1 MMDCLCPAPRALAC
15 RVVLLDE
22 RDLLHEMQDNSTGQ
36 ALLDVVFRHLDLLE
50 TAYFGLRYVDQD
62 NQTHWLDAGRKLR
75 RQLRGSDSHTFYFG
89 VKFYAADPCKLLEE
103 ITRYQLFLQL
113 KQDVLRGRL
122 PVGFDLAAELA
133 AYVLQSELGD
143 YDPRRHGPGYV
154 SEFRLLAH
162 QTPELEARAVE
173 IHRTLTGISPAQA
186 ELSYLDKVK
195 WLDMYGVDL
204 HPVLGEDSVEY
215 FLGLA
220 PSGLLLLRGKHTV
233 ANYYWPRVS
242 KLYYRG
248 RYFMLRVAD
257 KNNET
262 LTYGFESPTRAA
274 CRHLWRCC
282 SDHHAFFRLQQTSPA
297 SADMFA
303 LGSRLRNSGKVSR
316 PRPPP
321 AFTRTPSRR
330 ISRPP
335 SAYSSLLDVPKLE
348 DLRIKDCPPEV
359 KQPTSVNRPNSISGE
374 GLVYEAGCAAG
385 GGGGSPR
392 STRSAPARR
401 GLYAASPSAT
411 RPPPAPRHRSASVD
425 SQSSNDSRSN
435 RKHRHRSRRQQSDA
449 ESELSRGSGRSGR
462 SGRRHRRHRSRHKLD
477 SGSERDD
484 SQPDTKEYELVDSE
498 SQWKEVLRQT
508 TAGSGVQVASVRR
521 SQMEP
526 ETGTH
531 RSSHRPRRHRKHR
544 SRSGSPNEKK
554 WLPTELKQHLEFSL
568 VDTAGMTEEQLKEI
582 PYTVVQT
589 SHARQTKLRT
599 SSKHRQGEHGSLS
612 RREKNSG
619 SLVKSNQDIHNQGS
633 LRSSS
638 STLSTHKNNDKHG
651 RRAYSGYEEQLLRS
665 GEDFLHNGYKGP
677 PTPVSSNNN
686 PYSPVTNSNSNSSS
700 GELISGSARVSH
712 EHTDSGLGAD
722 QDYAYSSERSS
733 DSAKCGAGGSG
744 GTVPVSRQWTL
755 GTGAGCAGYAGRAGA
770 GAGAGLAR
778 RPPAAPRTRM
788 SASGSQRSLL
798 SVASDSAT
806 SRRARDL
813 TQRYPHPADSGFSLF
828 RHASNN
834 NIMVGESGSLA
845 RRYARPSRESRD
857 GRDCNANVPRTHARL
872 AHHAHAH
879 HAHHAHVR
887 HDNTLDIILKP
898 LIESTQLQST

>member
-1 MMDCLCPAPRALAC
+1 MMDCLCPAPRTLAC

-22 RDLLHEMQDNSTGQ
+22 RELLHEIQDNNTGQ

-62 NQTHWLDAGRKLR
+62 NQTHWLDAGKRLR
-75 RQLRGSDSHTFYFG
+75 RQLRGSDPHTFYFG

-122 PVGFDLAAELA
+122 PVNFDLAAELA
-133 AYVLQSELGD
+133 ACVLQSELGD
-143 YDPRRHGPGYV
+143 YDPRRHGHNYV

-162 QTPELEARAVE
+162 QTPELEARAAE

-242 KLYYRG
+242 KLYYKG

-257 KNNET
+257 KNNDT
-262 LTYGFESPTRAA
+262 STYGFESPTRSA

-282 SDHHAFFRLQQTSPA
+282 SDHHTFFRMQQTSPA
-297 SADMFA
+297 SAEIFA
-303 LGSRLRNSGKVSR
+303 LGTRLRNSGRGTR

-321 AFTRTPSRR
+321 TFTRTPSRR

-335 SAYSSLLDVPKLE
+335 HASHASLNDVPKLE
-348 DLRIKDCPPEV
+348 DLRIKDCPPEI
-359 KQPTSVNRPNSISGE
+359 KQPTSVHRPNSFRMSGE
-374 GLVYEAGCAAG
+374 VVPGCEPPTV
-385 GGGGSPR
+385 GGSPR
-392 STRSAPARR
+392 STRSAPTRR
-401 GLYAASPSAT
+401 GLYSASPTAT

-435 RKHRHRSRRQQSDA
+435 RKHKHRSRRQQSDA

-462 SGRRHRRHRSRHKLD
+462 RHRRHRSRHKHE

-484 SQPDTKEYELVDSE
+484 SQPDAKEYELVESE

-508 TAGSGVQVASVRR
+508 TVGSGVQVANVRR

-531 RSSHRPRRHRKHR
+531 RSSHRHRRHRKHR
-544 SRSGSPNEKK
+544 SRSGSPNDKK
-554 WLPTELKQHLEFSL
+554 WLPSELKQHLEFSL
-568 VDTAGMTEEQLKEI
+568 VDTTGMTEEQLKEI

-599 SSKHRQGEHGSLS
+599 SSKHRQTEHGSLA
-612 RREKNSG
+612 RREKISSSHG
-619 SLVKSNQDIHNQGS
+619 KSSHDNHNQGS

-638 STLSTHKNNDKHG
+638 STLSTHRTGHEKHG
-651 RRAYSGYEEQLLRS
+651 RRVYPSYDETVGRAGD
-665 GEDFLHNGYKGP
+665 DFLTNNGYKGNV
-677 PTPVSSNNN
+677 TPISNNNN

-733 DSAKCGAGGSG
+733 DSAKCGAGGS
-744 GTVPVSRQWTL
+744 SRT
-755 GTGAGCAGYAGRAGA
+755 
-770 GAGAGLAR
+770 
-778 RPPAAPRTRM
+778 AP
-788 SASGSQRSLL
+788 
-798 SVASDSAT
+798 
-806 SRRARDL
+806 
-813 TQRYPHPADSGFSLF
+813 

-834 NIMVGESGSLA
+834 NILVGESGSLA

-857 GRDCNANVPRTHARL
+857 HNANLARTHSRL
-872 AHHAHAH
+872 AHAH
-879 HAHHAHVR
+879 R

-898 LIESTQLQST
+898 LIESTQLQSN

>member
-1 MMDCLCPAPRALAC
+1 MDCLCPAPRTLAC

-22 RDLLHEMQDNSTGQ
+22 RELLHEIQDNSTGQ
-36 ALLDVVFRHLDLLE
+36 ALLDVVFKHLDLLE

-62 NQTHWLDAGRKLR
+62 NQTHWLDSTKRLR
-75 RQLRGSDSHTFYFG
+75 RQLRGSDTHTFYFG
-89 VKFYAADPCKLLEE
+89 IKFYAADPCKLLEE

-122 PVGFDLAAELA
+122 PVSFDLAAELA
-133 AYVLQSELGD
+133 AFVLQSELGD
-143 YDPRRHGPGYV
+143 YDPRRHSPGYV

-162 QTPELEARAVE
+162 QTPELEARAAE

-242 KLYYRG
+242 KLYYKG

-262 LTYGFESPTRAA
+262 STYGFESPTRSA

-282 SDHHAFFRLQQTSPA
+282 SDHHAFFRLQQTAPA
-297 SADMFA
+297 SADIFA
-303 LGSRLRNSGKVSR
+303 MGSRLRNSGRGSR

-321 AFTRTPSRR
+321 SFTRTPSRR
-330 ISRPP
+330 NARPHLLHT
-335 SAYSSLLDVPKLE
+335 SLHDVPKLE

-359 KQPTSVNRPNSISGE
+359 KQPTSVHRPNSISGE
-374 GLVYEAGCAAG
+374 VNGLEPPVGP
-385 GGGGSPR
+385 GGSPR
-392 STRSAPARR
+392 STRSAPTRR
-401 GLYAASPSAT
+401 GLYSASPTTT

-435 RKHRHRSRRQQSDA
+435 RKHKHRSRRQQSDA

-462 SGRRHRRHRSRHKLD
+462 RHRRHRSRHKHE
-477 SGSERDD
+477 SGSEKDD
-484 SQPDTKEYELVDSE
+484 SQPDTKEYELVESE

-508 TAGSGVQVASVRR
+508 NAGTGVQVANVRR

-531 RSSHRPRRHRKHR
+531 RSSHRHRRHRKHR
-544 SRSGSPNEKK
+544 SRSGSPNDKK

-568 VDTAGMTEEQLKEI
+568 VDTTGMTEEQLKEI

-599 SSKHRQGEHGSLS
+599 SSKHRQTEHGSLA
-612 RREKNSG
+612 RRD
-619 SLVKSNQDIHNQGS
+619 KSSSSHKTIHENHHQGS

-638 STLSTHKNNDKHG
+638 STFSTHRTSAERHG
-651 RRAYSGYEEQLLRS
+651 RRIYPTYDESMGRAGD
-665 GEDFLHNGYKGP
+665 DFLTNNGYKGNV
-677 PTPVSSNNN
+677 TPVSNNNN

-733 DSAKCGAGGSG
+733 DSAKCGAGGS
-744 GTVPVSRQWTL
+744 TAPVSRQWCYGAT
-755 GTGAGCAGYAGRAGA
+755 TGGGGGGGCGWGGA
-770 GAGAGLAR
+770 VSR
-778 RPPAAPRTRM
+778 RPPAAPGRARAVVT
-788 SASGSQRSLL
+788 GSQRSLL
-798 SVASDSAT
+798 SVASDSAAT
-806 SRRARDL
+806 RRDRPARRPVPQDA
-813 TQRYPHPADSGFSLF
+813 TFSLF

-834 NIMVGESGSLA
+834 NILVGESGSLA
-845 RRYARPSRESRD
+845 RRYARPSREN
-857 GRDCNANVPRTHARL
+857 RDCNANLARTHSRL
-872 AHHAHAH
+872 AA
-879 HAHHAHVR
+879 R

-898 LIESTQLQST
+898 LIESTQLQSN

>member
-1 MMDCLCPAPRALAC
+1 MMECLCPAPRTLAC

-22 RDLLHEMQDNSTGQ
+22 RELLHEIQDNNTGQ

-122 PVGFDLAAELA
+122 PVSFDLAAELA

-154 SEFRLLAH
+154 SEFRLLSH
-162 QTPELEARAVE
+162 QTPELESRAVE

-282 SDHHAFFRLQQTSPA
+282 SDHHTFFRLQQTSPA
-297 SADMFA
+297 SADMFV
-303 LGSRLRNSGKVSR
+303 LGSRLRNSGKGAR

-321 AFTRTPSRR
+321 TFTRTPSRR

-335 SAYSSLLDVPKLE
+335 SSYSSLLDVPKLE

-374 GLVYEAGCAAG
+374 AAGCEA
-385 GGGGSPR
+385 GGSPR

-401 GLYAASPSAT
+401 GLYSASPTAT

-462 SGRRHRRHRSRHKLD
+462 RHRRHRSRHKHD
-477 SGSERDD
+477 SGSEKDD

-508 TAGSGVQVASVRR
+508 NAGSGVQVASVRR

-526 ETGTH
+526 EIGTH

-554 WLPTELKQHLEFSL
+554 WLPSELKQHLEFSL

-589 SHARQTKLRT
+589 SHARQTKLRN
-599 SSKHRQGEHGSLS
+599 SSKHRQAENGSLS
-612 RREKNSG
+612 RRDKNNTSHI
-619 SLVKSNQDIHNQGS
+619 KSSHDVHNQGS
-633 LRSSS
+633 LRSIS
-638 STLSTHKNNDKHG
+638 STLSTHRNNEKHG
-651 RRAYSGYEEQLLRS
+651 RRPFSGYDEQLARS
-665 GEDFLHNGYKGP
+665 GEDFLNNGYKGP
-677 PTPVSSNNN
+677 ATPVSNNNNN

-733 DSAKCGAGGSG
+733 DSAKCGAGGT
-744 GTVPVSRQWTL
+744 TVPVSRQWMMGVG
-755 GTGAGCAGYAGRAGA
+755 GTGYT
-770 GAGAGLAR
+770 GAGLAR

-806 SRRARDL
+806 SRRPREI
-813 TQRYPHPADSGFSLF
+813 TPRGYPHPADGGFSLF

-834 NIMVGESGSLA
+834 NILVGESGSLA
-845 RRYARPSRESRD
+845 RRYARPSRESREA
-857 GRDCNANVPRTHARL
+857 RDHNANVARTHARL
-872 AHHAHAH
+872 AH

-898 LIESTQLQST
+898 LIESTQ

>member
-1 MMDCLCPAPRALAC
+1 MMDCLCPAPRTLAC

-22 RDLLHEMQDNSTGQ
+22 RELLHEIQDNNTGQ

-62 NQTHWLDAGRKLR
+62 NQTHWLDVGKRLR
-75 RQLRGSDSHTFYFG
+75 RQLRGSDPHTFYFG

-113 KQDVLRGRL
+113 KQDVVRGRL
-122 PVGFDLAAELA
+122 PVNFDLAAELA

-143 YDPRRHGPGYV
+143 FDPRRHGIGYV

-162 QTPELEARAVE
+162 QTPELESRAAE

-242 KLYYRG
+242 KLYYKG

-257 KNNET
+257 KNNDT
-262 LTYGFESPTRAA
+262 STYGFESPTRSA

-282 SDHHAFFRLQQTSPA
+282 SDHHTFFRMQQTSPA
-297 SADMFA
+297 SADIFA
-303 LGSRLRNSGKVSR
+303 LGTRLRTSGRGSR

-330 ISRPP
+330 IGRPP
-335 SAYSSLLDVPKLE
+335 HASHASLNDVPKLE
-348 DLRIKDCPPEV
+348 DLRIKDCPPEM
-359 KQPTSVNRPNSISGE
+359 KQPTSVNRPNSLRITGDVM
-374 GLVYEAGCAAG
+374 GGCDAPTV
-385 GGGGSPR
+385 GGSPR
-392 STRSAPARR
+392 STRSAPTRR
-401 GLYAASPSAT
+401 GLYSASPTAT

-435 RKHRHRSRRQQSDA
+435 RKHKHRSRKQQSDA

-462 SGRRHRRHRSRHKLD
+462 RHRRHRSRHKHE

-484 SQPDTKEYELVDSE
+484 SQPDTKEYELVESE
-498 SQWKEVLRQT
+498 SQWKEVLRQST
-508 TAGSGVQVASVRR
+508 VGSGVQVANVRR

-531 RSSHRPRRHRKHR
+531 RSSHRHRRHRKHR

-554 WLPTELKQHLEFSL
+554 WLPNELKQHLEFSL
-568 VDTAGMTEEQLKEI
+568 VDTTGMTEEQLKEI

-599 SSKHRQGEHGSLS
+599 SSKHRQTEHGSLA
-612 RREKNSG
+612 RRD
-619 SLVKSNQDIHNQGS
+619 KSSSSHGKINHDNHIQGS

-638 STLSTHKNNDKHG
+638 STLSTHRTGHEKHG
-651 RRAYSGYEEQLLRS
+651 RRVYPSYDETVGRT
-665 GEDFLHNGYKGP
+665 GDDFLTNNGYKGNV
-677 PTPVSSNNN
+677 TPISNNNN

-733 DSAKCGAGGSG
+733 DSAKCGAGGSSRAA
-744 GTVPVSRQWTL
+744 PVSRQWL
-755 GTGAGCAGYAGRAGA
+755 AGEGSREARGAARVRRGR
-770 GAGAGLAR
+770 AR
-778 RPPAAPRTRM
+778 RPAAPGARV

-806 SRRARDL
+806 ARRPRDL
-813 TQRYPHPADSGFSLF
+813 APRYPHPADGGFSLF

-834 NIMVGESGSLA
+834 NILVGESGSLA
-845 RRYARPSRESRD
+845 RRYARPTRESRD
-857 GRDCNANVPRTHARL
+857 HNANVARTHSRL
-872 AHHAHAH
+872 AHH
-879 HAHHAHVR
+879 R

-898 LIESTQLQST
+898 LIESTQLQSN

>member
-1 MMDCLCPAPRALAC
+1 MMDCLCPAPRTLAC

-22 RDLLHEMQDNSTGQ
+22 RELLHEIQDNNTGQ

-62 NQTHWLDAGRKLR
+62 NQTHWLDAGKRLR
-75 RQLRGSDSHTFYFG
+75 RQLRGSDPHTFYFG

-122 PVGFDLAAELA
+122 PVNFDLAAELA
-133 AYVLQSELGD
+133 ACVLQSELGD
-143 YDPRRHGPGYV
+143 YDPRRHGHNYV

-162 QTPELEARAVE
+162 QTPELEARAAE

-242 KLYYRG
+242 KLYYKG

-257 KNNET
+257 KNNDT
-262 LTYGFESPTRAA
+262 STYGFESPTRSA

-282 SDHHAFFRLQQTSPA
+282 SDHHTFFRMQQTSPA
-297 SADMFA
+297 SAEIFA
-303 LGSRLRNSGKVSR
+303 LGTRLRNSGRGTR

-321 AFTRTPSRR
+321 TFTRTPSRR

-335 SAYSSLLDVPKLE
+335 HASHASLNDVPKLE
-348 DLRIKDCPPEV
+348 DLRIKDCPPEI
-359 KQPTSVNRPNSISGE
+359 KQPTSVHRPNSMSGE
-374 GLVYEAGCAAG
+374 VVPGCEPPTV
-385 GGGGSPR
+385 GGSPR
-392 STRSAPARR
+392 STRSAPTRR
-401 GLYAASPSAT
+401 GLYSASPTAT

-435 RKHRHRSRRQQSDA
+435 RKHKHRSRRQQSDA

-462 SGRRHRRHRSRHKLD
+462 RHRRHRSRHKHE

-484 SQPDTKEYELVDSE
+484 SQPDAKEYELVESE

-508 TAGSGVQVASVRR
+508 TVGSGVQVANVRR

-531 RSSHRPRRHRKHR
+531 RSSHRHRRHRKHR
-544 SRSGSPNEKK
+544 SRSGSPNDKK
-554 WLPTELKQHLEFSL
+554 WLPSELKQHLEFSL
-568 VDTAGMTEEQLKEI
+568 VDTTGMTEEQLKEI

-599 SSKHRQGEHGSLS
+599 SSKHRQTEHGSLA
-612 RREKNSG
+612 RREKISSSHG
-619 SLVKSNQDIHNQGS
+619 KSSHDNHNQGS

-638 STLSTHKNNDKHG
+638 STLSTHRTGHEKHG
-651 RRAYSGYEEQLLRS
+651 RRVYPSYDETVGRAGD
-665 GEDFLHNGYKGP
+665 DFLTNNGYKGNV
-677 PTPVSSNNN
+677 TPISNNNN

-733 DSAKCGAGGSG
+733 DSAKCGAGGSSR
-744 GTVPVSRQWTL
+744 TAPVSRQWAA
-755 GTGAGCAGYAGRAGA
+755 GGDAGGAREARGSGA
-770 GAGAGLAR
+770 GAVTR
-778 RPPAAPRTRM
+778 RPPAAPGRARA
-788 SASGSQRSLL
+788 SVSGSQRSLL

-806 SRRARDL
+806 SRRPRDL
-813 TQRYPHPADSGFSLF
+813 APRGYPHPADGGFSLF

-834 NIMVGESGSLA
+834 NILVGESGSLA

-857 GRDCNANVPRTHARL
+857 HNANLARTHSRL
-872 AHHAHAH
+872 AHAH
-879 HAHHAHVR
+879 R

-898 LIESTQLQST
+898 LIESTQLQSN

>member
-1 MMDCLCPAPRALAC
+1 MMECLCPAPRTLAC

-22 RDLLHEMQDNSTGQ
+22 RELFHEIQDNSAGQ

-62 NQTHWLDAGRKLR
+62 NQTHWLDAGKRLR
-75 RQLRGSDSHTFYFG
+75 RQLHSSDTHTFYFG
-89 VKFYAADPCKLLEE
+89 VKFYATDPCKLLEE

-122 PVGFDLAAELA
+122 PVNFDLAAELA

-154 SEFRLLAH
+154 SEFRFLTH
-162 QTPELEARAVE
+162 QTPELEGRAAD

-233 ANYYWPRVS
+233 ATYYWPRVS
-242 KLYYRG
+242 KLYYKG
-248 RYFMLRVAD
+248 RYFMIRVAD
-257 KNNET
+257 KNNDT
-262 LTYGFESPTRAA
+262 STYGFESPTRAA

-282 SDHHAFFRLQQTSPA
+282 SDHHTFFRLQQSSPA
-297 SADMFA
+297 SADIFT
-303 LGSRLRNSGKVSR
+303 LGSRIRNSSRGSR

-321 AFTRTPSRR
+321 HFTRTPSRR
-330 ISRPP
+330 YVRPHA
-335 SAYSSLLDVPKLE
+335 SYTSLHDVPKLE
-348 DLRIKDCPPEV
+348 DLRIKDCPEV
-359 KQPTSVNRPNSISGE
+359 KQPTSVHRPNSISGE
-374 GLVYEAGCAAG
+374 ANCPPINAA
-385 GGGGSPR
+385 GGSPR

-401 GLYAASPSAT
+401 GLYSASPTAN

-462 SGRRHRRHRSRHKLD
+462 RHRRHRSRHKHD
-477 SGSERDD
+477 SASERDE

-508 TAGSGVQVASVRR
+508 SSGGGVQVASVRR

-526 ETGTH
+526 EIGTH

-544 SRSGSPNEKK
+544 SRSGSPDKK
-554 WLPTELKQHLEFSL
+554 WLPSELKQHLEFSL
-568 VDTAGMTEEQLKEI
+568 VDTTGMTEEQLKEI

-589 SHARQTKLRT
+589 SHARHTKLRT
-599 SSKHRQGEHGSLS
+599 TSKHRQNEPGSLA
-612 RREKNSG
+612 RREKG
-619 SLVKSNQDIHNQGS
+619 SHKSDHDNHNQGS
-633 LRSSS
+633 LRSVS
-638 STLSTHKNNDKHG
+638 STLSAHRTSNEKHG
-651 RRAYSGYEEQLLRS
+651 RRIYPCYDDPANRAGD
-665 GEDFLHNGYKGP
+665 DFLTNNGYKSP
-677 PTPVSSNNN
+677 ITPVNNN
-686 PYSPVTNSNSNSSS
+686 PYSPVTNSISNSSS
-700 GELISGSARVSH
+700 GELIGSARVSH

-733 DSAKCGAGGSG
+733 DSAKCGAGGSLA
-744 GTVPVSRQWTL
+744 PVSRQWV
-755 GTGAGCAGYAGRAGA
+755 GAGVCGGGGCGA
-770 GAGAGLAR
+770 GGGGGAGGVWR
-778 RPPAAPRTRM
+778 RPPAGPPRSRVT
-788 SASGSQRSLL
+788 GSQRSLV
-798 SVASDSAT
+798 SVASDSAAT
-806 SRRARDL
+806 RRPHAHAPPRAHPHHPH
-813 TQRYPHPADSGFSLF
+813 THYPQHGFSLF

-834 NIMVGESGSLA
+834 NIIGESGSLA
-845 RRYARPSRESRD
+845 RRYARPTRERD
-857 GRDCNANVPRTHARL
+857 LNANAPRTHTHAR
-872 AHHAHAH
+872 
-879 HAHHAHVR
+879 R

-898 LIESTQLQST
+898 LIESTQLQSN

>member
-1 MMDCLCPAPRALAC
+1 MMDCLCPAPRTLAC

-22 RDLLHEMQDNSTGQ
+22 RELLHEIQDNNTGQ

-62 NQTHWLDAGRKLR
+62 NQTHWLDAGKRLR
-75 RQLRGSDSHTFYFG
+75 RQLRGSDPHTFYFG

-122 PVGFDLAAELA
+122 PVNFDLAAELA
-133 AYVLQSELGD
+133 ACVLQSELGD
-143 YDPRRHGPGYV
+143 YDPRRHGHNYV

-162 QTPELEARAVE
+162 QTPELEARAAE

-242 KLYYRG
+242 KLYYKG

-257 KNNET
+257 KNNDT
-262 LTYGFESPTRAA
+262 STYGFESPTRSA

-282 SDHHAFFRLQQTSPA
+282 SDHHTFFRMQQTSPA
-297 SADMFA
+297 SAEIFA
-303 LGSRLRNSGKVSR
+303 LGTRLRNSGRGTR

-321 AFTRTPSRR
+321 TFTRTPSRR

-335 SAYSSLLDVPKLE
+335 HASHASLNDVPKLE
-348 DLRIKDCPPEV
+348 DLRIKDCPPEI
-359 KQPTSVNRPNSISGE
+359 KQPTSVHRPNSFRMSGE
-374 GLVYEAGCAAG
+374 VVPGCEPPTV
-385 GGGGSPR
+385 GGSPR
-392 STRSAPARR
+392 STRSAPTRR
-401 GLYAASPSAT
+401 GLYSASPTAT

-435 RKHRHRSRRQQSDA
+435 RKHKHRSRRQQSDA

-462 SGRRHRRHRSRHKLD
+462 RHRRHRSRHKHE

-484 SQPDTKEYELVDSE
+484 SQPDAKEYELVESE

-508 TAGSGVQVASVRR
+508 TVGSGVQVANVRR

-531 RSSHRPRRHRKHR
+531 RSSHRHRRHRKHR
-544 SRSGSPNEKK
+544 SRSGSPNDKK
-554 WLPTELKQHLEFSL
+554 WLPSELKQHLEFSL
-568 VDTAGMTEEQLKEI
+568 VDTTGMTEEQLKEI

-599 SSKHRQGEHGSLS
+599 SSKHRQTEHGSLA
-612 RREKNSG
+612 RREKISSSHG
-619 SLVKSNQDIHNQGS
+619 KSSHDNHNQGS

-638 STLSTHKNNDKHG
+638 STLSTHRTGHEKHG
-651 RRAYSGYEEQLLRS
+651 RRVYPSYDETVGRAGD
-665 GEDFLHNGYKGP
+665 DFLTNNGYKGNV
-677 PTPVSSNNN
+677 TPISNNNN

-733 DSAKCGAGGSG
+733 DSAKCGAGGS
-744 GTVPVSRQWTL
+744 SRT
-755 GTGAGCAGYAGRAGA
+755 A
-770 GAGAGLAR
+770 
-778 RPPAAPRTRM
+778 PAAEQLSGPGEVTPGSAGSSGGACSTPAGGNKPASAEM
-788 SASGSQRSLL
+788 STEL
-798 SVASDSAT
+798 
-806 SRRARDL
+806 
-813 TQRYPHPADSGFSLF
+813 
-828 RHASNN
+828 
-834 NIMVGESGSLA
+834 
-845 RRYARPSRESRD
+845 
-857 GRDCNANVPRTHARL
+857 
-872 AHHAHAH
+872 
-879 HAHHAHVR
+879 
-887 HDNTLDIILKP
+887 
-898 LIESTQLQST
+898 

>member
-1 MMDCLCPAPRALAC
+1 MMDCLCPTPRTLAC

-22 RDLLHEMQDNSTGQ
+22 RELLHEIQDNSTGQ

-62 NQTHWLDAGRKLR
+62 NQTHWLDAGKRLR

-89 VKFYAADPCKLLEE
+89 VKFYASDPCKLLEE

-122 PVGFDLAAELA
+122 PVNFDLAAELA

-143 YDPRRHGPGYV
+143 YDPRRHMPSYV

-162 QTPELEARAVE
+162 QTPELEARAAD

-233 ANYYWPRVS
+233 ATYYWPRVS
-242 KLYYRG
+242 KLYYKG
-248 RYFMLRVAD
+248 RYFMIRVAD
-257 KNNET
+257 KNNDT
-262 LTYGFESPTRAA
+262 STYGFESPTRAA

-282 SDHHAFFRLQQTSPA
+282 SDHHTFFRLQQTSPA
-297 SADMFA
+297 SADIFA
-303 LGSRLRNSGKVSR
+303 LGSRLRNSGRGAR

-330 ISRPP
+330 LARQH
-335 SAYSSLLDVPKLE
+335 AYTSLHDVPKLE
-348 DLRIKDCPPEV
+348 DLRIKDCPPEM
-359 KQPTSVNRPNSISGE
+359 KQPTSVHRPNSIISHRISGE
-374 GLVYEAGCAAG
+374 GPCEPPIGP
-385 GGGGSPR
+385 GGSPR
-392 STRSAPARR
+392 STRSAPTRR
-401 GLYAASPSAT
+401 GLYSASPTAN
-411 RPPPAPRHRSASVD
+411 RPPPVPRHRSASVD

-462 SGRRHRRHRSRHKLD
+462 RHRRHRSRHKHE
-477 SGSERDD
+477 SGSEKDD

-508 TAGSGVQVASVRR
+508 SVGGGVQVANVRR

-531 RSSHRPRRHRKHR
+531 RSSHRPRRHKKHR
-544 SRSGSPNEKK
+544 SRSRSPNEKK
-554 WLPTELKQHLEFSL
+554 WLPSELKQHLEFSL
-568 VDTAGMTEEQLKEI
+568 VDTTGMTEEQLKEI

-589 SHARQTKLRT
+589 SHARHTKLRT
-599 SSKHRQGEHGSLS
+599 SSKHRQNDHGSLS
-612 RREKNSG
+612 RREKST
-619 SLVKSNQDIHNQGS
+619 SSHKSDHDNHNQGS
-633 LRSSS
+633 LRSNSS
-638 STLSTHKNNDKHG
+638 ILSTHRTNEKHG
-651 RRAYSGYEEQLLRS
+651 RRVYPSFDETVGRT
-665 GEDFLHNGYKGP
+665 GDDFLMNNGYKSTV
-677 PTPVSSNNN
+677 TPALHNNN

-733 DSAKCGAGGSG
+733 DSAKCGAGGSQ
-744 GTVPVSRQWTL
+744 VP
-755 GTGAGCAGYAGRAGA
+755 
-770 GAGAGLAR
+770 
-778 RPPAAPRTRM
+778 
-788 SASGSQRSLL
+788 
-798 SVASDSAT
+798 
-806 SRRARDL
+806 
-813 TQRYPHPADSGFSLF
+813 

-845 RRYARPSRESRD
+845 RRYARPTRESRD
-857 GRDCNANVPRTHARL
+857 YNSNVARTHARL
-872 AHHAHAH
+872 HPSHA
-879 HAHHAHVR
+879 R

-898 LIESTQLQST
+898 LIESTQLQSN

>member
-1 MMDCLCPAPRALAC
+1 MMECLCPAPRTLAC

-22 RDLLHEMQDNSTGQ
+22 RELLHEMQDNSTGQ

-62 NQTHWLDAGRKLR
+62 NQTHWLDAGKRLR
-75 RQLRGSDSHTFYFG
+75 RQLRGSDPHTFYFG

-143 YDPRRHGPGYV
+143 YDPRRHAPGYV

-162 QTPELEARAVE
+162 QTPELEARAAD

-242 KLYYRG
+242 KLYYKG

-257 KNNET
+257 KNNEAS
-262 LTYGFESPTRAA
+262 TYGFESPTRAA

-282 SDHHAFFRLQQTSPA
+282 SDHHTFFRLQQSSPA
-297 SADMFA
+297 SADMFS
-303 LGSRLRNSGKVSR
+303 LGTRLRTSGKGAR

-321 AFTRTPSRR
+321 TFTRTPSRR
-330 ISRPP
+330 ISRPHM
-335 SAYSSLLDVPKLE
+335 SYSSLHDLPKLE
-348 DLRIKDCPPEV
+348 DLRIKDCPPEM
-359 KQPTSVNRPNSISGE
+359 KQPTSVHRPNSLRISGDMS
-374 GLVYEAGCAAG
+374 GCEPTVP
-385 GGGGSPR
+385 GGSPR
-392 STRSAPARR
+392 STRSAPTRR
-401 GLYAASPSAT
+401 GLYSASPTAT
-411 RPPPAPRHRSASVD
+411 RPPPVPRHRSASVD

-462 SGRRHRRHRSRHKLD
+462 RHRRHRSRHKHE

-508 TAGSGVQVASVRR
+508 TVGSGVQVASVRR

-599 SSKHRQGEHGSLS
+599 SSKHKQAEHGSLA
-612 RREKNSG
+612 RRDKSSSSHSKSG
-619 SLVKSNQDIHNQGS
+619 HDSHNQGS

-638 STLSTHKNNDKHG
+638 STLSTHRTSSEKHG
-651 RRAYSGYEEQLLRS
+651 RRVYPSYDETMGRS
-665 GEDFLHNGYKGP
+665 GEDFLSNNGYKSSV
-677 PTPVSSNNN
+677 TPVSNNNN

-733 DSAKCGAGGSG
+733 DSAKCGAGGSA
-744 GTVPVSRQWTL
+744 VP
-755 GTGAGCAGYAGRAGA
+755 
-770 GAGAGLAR
+770 
-778 RPPAAPRTRM
+778 
-788 SASGSQRSLL
+788 
-798 SVASDSAT
+798 
-806 SRRARDL
+806 
-813 TQRYPHPADSGFSLF
+813 

-857 GRDCNANVPRTHARL
+857 CNANVARTHARL
-872 AHHAHAH
+872 AHAHAH
-879 HAHHAHVR
+879 HAHLR

-898 LIESTQLQST
+898 LIESTQLQSN

>member
-1 MMDCLCPAPRALAC
+1 MMDCLCPAPRTLAC
-15 RVVLLDE
+15 RVVFLDE
-22 RDLLHEMQDNSTGQ
+22 RELLHEMQDNSTGQ
-36 ALLDVVFRHLDLLE
+36 VLLDVVFRHLDLLE

-62 NQTHWLDAGRKLR
+62 NQTHWLDAGKRLR

-89 VKFYAADPCKLLEE
+89 VKFYATDPCKLLEE

-122 PVGFDLAAELA
+122 PVNFDLAAELA

-154 SEFRLLAH
+154 SEFRFLTH
-162 QTPELEARAVE
+162 QTPELEGRAAD

-233 ANYYWPRVS
+233 ATYYWPRVS
-242 KLYYRG
+242 KVYYKG
-248 RYFMLRVAD
+248 RYFMIRVAD
-257 KNNET
+257 KNNDT
-262 LTYGFESPTRAA
+262 STYGFESPTRAA

-282 SDHHAFFRLQQTSPA
+282 SDHHTFFRLQQSSPA
-297 SADMFA
+297 SADIFTF
-303 LGSRLRNSGKVSR
+303 GSRLRNSSGRGTR

-321 AFTRTPSRR
+321 SFTRTPSRR
-330 ISRPP
+330 YVRPHA
-335 SAYSSLLDVPKLE
+335 SYTSLHDVPKLE
-348 DLRIKDCPPEV
+348 DLRIKDCPQM
-359 KQPTSVNRPNSISGE
+359 KQPTSVHRPNSISGE
-374 GLVYEAGCAAG
+374 ANCEPITTT
-385 GGGGSPR
+385 GGSPR

-401 GLYAASPSAT
+401 GLYSASPTAN
-411 RPPPAPRHRSASVD
+411 RPPPVPRHRSASVD

-462 SGRRHRRHRSRHKLD
+462 RHRRHRSRHKHD
-477 SGSERDD
+477 SASERDEA
-484 SQPDTKEYELVDSE
+484 QPDTKEYELVDSE

-508 TAGSGVQVASVRR
+508 SGTGVQVASVRR

-526 ETGTH
+526 EIGTH

-544 SRSGSPNEKK
+544 SRSGSPDKK
-554 WLPTELKQHLEFSL
+554 WLPNELKQHLEFSL

-589 SHARQTKLRT
+589 SHARHTKLRT
-599 SSKHRQGEHGSLS
+599 TSKHRQNEPGSLS
-612 RREKNSG
+612 RREKG
-619 SLVKSNQDIHNQGS
+619 HKSDHDNHNQGS
-633 LRSSS
+633 LRSVS
-638 STLSTHKNNDKHG
+638 STLSAHRTSNEKHG
-651 RRAYSGYEEQLLRS
+651 RRIYPCYDDPALRA
-665 GEDFLHNGYKGP
+665 GDDFLTNNGYKSSA
-677 PTPVSSNNN
+677 TPVNNN

-700 GELISGSARVSH
+700 GELIGSARVSH

-733 DSAKCGAGGSG
+733 DSAKCGAGGSLA
-744 GTVPVSRQWTL
+744 PVSRQWVGACGVEV
-755 GTGAGCAGYAGRAGA
+755 GTGGGVW
-770 GAGAGLAR
+770 R
-778 RPPAAPRTRM
+778 RPPAGPGRARAAT
-788 SASGSQRSLL
+788 GSQRSLV
-798 SVASDSAT
+798 SVASDSAAT
-806 SRRARDL
+806 RRSHHAHAPPRVH
-813 TQRYPHPADSGFSLF
+813 PHPAHSGFSLF

-834 NIMVGESGSLA
+834 NIVVGDSGSLA
-845 RRYARPSRESRD
+845 RRYARPSRD
-857 GRDCNANVPRTHARL
+857 YNANVPRTHAR
-872 AHHAHAH
+872 HA
-879 HAHHAHVR
+879 R
-887 HDNTLDIILKP
+887 HDTTLDIILKP
-898 LIESTQLQST
+898 LIESTQLQSN

>member
-1 MMDCLCPAPRALAC
+1 MMDCLCPTPRTLAC

-22 RDLLHEMQDNSTGQ
+22 RELLHEIQDNSTGQ

-62 NQTHWLDAGRKLR
+62 NQTHWLDAGKRLR
-75 RQLRGSDSHTFYFG
+75 RQLRGSDTHTFYFG
-89 VKFYAADPCKLLEE
+89 VKFYASDPCKLLEE

-122 PVGFDLAAELA
+122 PVNFDLAAELA

-143 YDPRRHGPGYV
+143 YDPRRHMPGYV

-162 QTPELEARAVE
+162 QTPELEARAAD

-233 ANYYWPRVS
+233 ATYYWPRVS
-242 KLYYRG
+242 KLYYKG
-248 RYFMLRVAD
+248 RYFMIRVAD
-257 KNNET
+257 KNNDT
-262 LTYGFESPTRAA
+262 STYGFESPTRAA

-282 SDHHAFFRLQQTSPA
+282 SDHHTFFRLQQTSPA
-297 SADMFA
+297 AADIFA
-303 LGSRLRNSGKVSR
+303 LGSRIRNSGRNSR

-330 ISRPP
+330 IARPHT
-335 SAYSSLLDVPKLE
+335 SYSSLHDVPKLE
-348 DLRIKDCPPEV
+348 DLRIKDCPPEM
-359 KQPTSVNRPNSISGE
+359 KQPTSVHRPNSISGE
-374 GLVYEAGCAAG
+374 AGTCEPPVG
-385 GGGGSPR
+385 PGGSPR
-392 STRSAPARR
+392 STRSAPTRR
-401 GLYAASPSAT
+401 GLYSASPTAN
-411 RPPPAPRHRSASVD
+411 RPPPVPRHRSASVD

-462 SGRRHRRHRSRHKLD
+462 RHRRHRSRHKHE
-477 SGSERDD
+477 SGSEKDD

-508 TAGSGVQVASVRR
+508 SAGGGVQVANVRR

-531 RSSHRPRRHRKHR
+531 RSSHRPRRHKKHR
-544 SRSGSPNEKK
+544 SRSRSPNEKK

-568 VDTAGMTEEQLKEI
+568 VDTTGMTEEQLKEI

-589 SHARQTKLRT
+589 SHARHTKLRT
-599 SSKHRQGEHGSLS
+599 SSKHRQNDHGSLA
-612 RREKNSG
+612 RREKS
-619 SLVKSNQDIHNQGS
+619 SSSHKSDHENHNQGS
-633 LRSSS
+633 VRSNSS
-638 STLSTHKNNDKHG
+638 ILSTHRIIEKHG
-651 RRAYSGYEEQLLRS
+651 RRVYPSFDETVGRT
-665 GEDFLHNGYKGP
+665 GDDFLTNNGYKTTV
-677 PTPVSSNNN
+677 TPALHNNN

-733 DSAKCGAGGSG
+733 DSAKCGAGGSQ
-744 GTVPVSRQWTL
+744 VPVSRQWRAGG
-755 GTGAGCAGYAGRAGA
+755 GTGCGA
-770 GAGAGLAR
+770 GGAAGLTR
-778 RPPAAPRTRM
+778 RPPAVPGRRIT
-788 SASGSQRSLL
+788 ASGSQRSLL

-806 SRRARDL
+806 SRRPRDL
-813 TQRYPHPADSGFSLF
+813 APRCYYPGPADGGFSLF

-845 RRYARPSRESRD
+845 RRYARPTRESRD
-857 GRDCNANVPRTHARL
+857 YNANVARTHARL
-872 AHHAHAH
+872 AHHAHL
-879 HAHHAHVR
+879 R

-898 LIESTQLQST
+898 LIESTQLQSN

>member
-1 MMDCLCPAPRALAC
+1 MMECLCPAPRTLAC

-22 RDLLHEMQDNSTGQ
+22 RELFHEIQDNSAGQ

-62 NQTHWLDAGRKLR
+62 NQTHWLDAGKRLR
-75 RQLRGSDSHTFYFG
+75 RQLHSSDTHTFYFS
-89 VKFYAADPCKLLEE
+89 VKFYATDPCKLLEE

-122 PVGFDLAAELA
+122 PVNFDLAAELA

-154 SEFRLLAH
+154 SEFRFLTH
-162 QTPELEARAVE
+162 QTPELEGRAAD

-233 ANYYWPRVS
+233 ATYYWPRVS
-242 KLYYRG
+242 KLYYKG
-248 RYFMLRVAD
+248 RYFMIRVAD
-257 KNNET
+257 KNNDT
-262 LTYGFESPTRAA
+262 STYGFESPTRAA

-282 SDHHAFFRLQQTSPA
+282 SDHHTFFRLQQSSPA
-297 SADMFA
+297 SADIFT
-303 LGSRLRNSGKVSR
+303 LGSRLRNSSRGSR

-321 AFTRTPSRR
+321 HFTRTPSRR
-330 ISRPP
+330 YVRPHA
-335 SAYSSLLDVPKLE
+335 SYTSLHDVPKLE
-348 DLRIKDCPPEV
+348 DLRIKDCPEV
-359 KQPTSVNRPNSISGE
+359 KQPTSVHRPNSISGE
-374 GLVYEAGCAAG
+374 VNCQPINAA
-385 GGGGSPR
+385 GGSPR

-401 GLYAASPSAT
+401 GLYSASPTAN

-462 SGRRHRRHRSRHKLD
+462 RHRRHRSRHKHD
-477 SGSERDD
+477 SASERDE

-508 TAGSGVQVASVRR
+508 SSGGGVQVASVRR

-526 ETGTH
+526 EIGTH

-544 SRSGSPNEKK
+544 SRSGSPEKK
-554 WLPTELKQHLEFSL
+554 WLPSELKQHLEFSL
-568 VDTAGMTEEQLKEI
+568 VDTTGMTEEQLKEI

-589 SHARQTKLRT
+589 SHARHTKLRT
-599 SSKHRQGEHGSLS
+599 TSKHRQNDPGSLS
-612 RREKNSG
+612 RREKG
-619 SLVKSNQDIHNQGS
+619 SHKSDHDNHNQGS
-633 LRSSS
+633 LRSVS
-638 STLSTHKNNDKHG
+638 STLSAHRTSNEKHG
-651 RRAYSGYEEQLLRS
+651 RRIYPCYDDPANRAGD
-665 GEDFLHNGYKGP
+665 DFLTNNGYKSSV
-677 PTPVSSNNN
+677 TPVNNN

-700 GELISGSARVSH
+700 GELIGSARVSH

-733 DSAKCGAGGSG
+733 DSAKCGAGGS
-744 GTVPVSRQWTL
+744 
-755 GTGAGCAGYAGRAGA
+755 
-770 GAGAGLAR
+770 LA
-778 RPPAAPRTRM
+778 P
-788 SASGSQRSLL
+788 
-798 SVASDSAT
+798 
-806 SRRARDL
+806 
-813 TQRYPHPADSGFSLF
+813 

-834 NIMVGESGSLA
+834 NIIGESGSLA
-845 RRYARPSRESRD
+845 RRYARPSRERD
-857 GRDCNANVPRTHARL
+857 LNANQPRTHTHTHTRA
-872 AHHAHAH
+872 
-879 HAHHAHVR
+879 R

-898 LIESTQLQST
+898 LIESTQLQSN

>member
-1 MMDCLCPAPRALAC
+1 MMDCLCPAPRTLAC

-22 RDLLHEMQDNSTGQ
+22 RELLHEIQDNNTGQ

-62 NQTHWLDAGRKLR
+62 NQTHWLDAGKRLR
-75 RQLRGSDSHTFYFG
+75 RQLRGSDPHTFYFG

-122 PVGFDLAAELA
+122 PVNFDLAAELA
-133 AYVLQSELGD
+133 ACVLQSELGD
-143 YDPRRHGPGYV
+143 YDPRRHGHNYV

-162 QTPELEARAVE
+162 QTPELEARAAE

-242 KLYYRG
+242 KLYYKG

-257 KNNET
+257 KNNDT
-262 LTYGFESPTRAA
+262 STYGFESPTRSA

-282 SDHHAFFRLQQTSPA
+282 SDHHTFFRMQQTSPA
-297 SADMFA
+297 SAEIFA
-303 LGSRLRNSGKVSR
+303 LGTRLRNSGRGTR

-321 AFTRTPSRR
+321 TFTRTPSRR

-335 SAYSSLLDVPKLE
+335 HASHASLNDVPKLE
-348 DLRIKDCPPEV
+348 DLRIKDCPPEI
-359 KQPTSVNRPNSISGE
+359 KQPTSVHRPNSFRMSGE
-374 GLVYEAGCAAG
+374 VVPGCEPPTV
-385 GGGGSPR
+385 GGSPR
-392 STRSAPARR
+392 STRSAPTRR
-401 GLYAASPSAT
+401 GLYSASPTAT

-435 RKHRHRSRRQQSDA
+435 RKHKHRSRRQQSDA

-462 SGRRHRRHRSRHKLD
+462 RHRRHRSRHKHE

-484 SQPDTKEYELVDSE
+484 SQPDAKEYELVESE

-508 TAGSGVQVASVRR
+508 TVGSGVQVANVRR

-531 RSSHRPRRHRKHR
+531 RSSHRHRRHRKHR
-544 SRSGSPNEKK
+544 SRSGSPNDKK
-554 WLPTELKQHLEFSL
+554 WLPSELKQHLEFSL
-568 VDTAGMTEEQLKEI
+568 VDTTGMTEEQLKEI

-599 SSKHRQGEHGSLS
+599 SSKHRQTEHGSLA
-612 RREKNSG
+612 RREKISSSHG
-619 SLVKSNQDIHNQGS
+619 KSSHDNHNQGS

-638 STLSTHKNNDKHG
+638 STLSTHRTGHEKHG
-651 RRAYSGYEEQLLRS
+651 RRVYPSYDETVGRAGD
-665 GEDFLHNGYKGP
+665 DFLTNNGYKGNV
-677 PTPVSSNNN
+677 TPISNNNN

-722 QDYAYSSERSS
+722 QDYAYSSESKRVETDVRPMSIGCRSS
-733 DSAKCGAGGSG
+733 DSAKCGAGGS
-744 GTVPVSRQWTL
+744 SRT
-755 GTGAGCAGYAGRAGA
+755 
-770 GAGAGLAR
+770 
-778 RPPAAPRTRM
+778 AP
-788 SASGSQRSLL
+788 
-798 SVASDSAT
+798 
-806 SRRARDL
+806 
-813 TQRYPHPADSGFSLF
+813 

-834 NIMVGESGSLA
+834 NILVGESGSLA

-857 GRDCNANVPRTHARL
+857 HNANLARTHSRL
-872 AHHAHAH
+872 AHAH
-879 HAHHAHVR
+879 R

-898 LIESTQLQST
+898 LIESTQLQSN

>member
-1 MMDCLCPAPRALAC
+1 MMDCLCPAPRTLAC

-22 RDLLHEMQDNSTGQ
+22 RELLHEIQDNNTGQ

-62 NQTHWLDAGRKLR
+62 NQTHWLDVGKRLK
-75 RQLRGSDSHTFYFG
+75 RQLRGSDSYTFYFG

-122 PVGFDLAAELA
+122 PVNFDLAAELA

-143 YDPRRHGPGYV
+143 YDPRRHQPGYV
-154 SEFRLLAH
+154 AEFRLLAH
-162 QTPELEARAVE
+162 QTPELEARAAD

-242 KLYYRG
+242 KLYYKG

-262 LTYGFESPTRAA
+262 STYGFESPTRAA

-282 SDHHAFFRLQQTSPA
+282 SDHHTFFRLQQTSPA
-297 SADMFA
+297 SADIFA
-303 LGSRLRNSGKVSR
+303 LGSRLRNSSRGAR

-321 AFTRTPSRR
+321 TFTRTPSRR
-330 ISRPP
+330 NGRPP
-335 SAYSSLLDVPKLE
+335 HMSQTSLHDVPKLE
-348 DLRIKDCPPEV
+348 DLRIKDCPPET
-359 KQPTSVNRPNSISGE
+359 KQPTSVHRPNSLSGE
-374 GLVYEAGCAAG
+374 MLGCEATAP
-385 GGGGSPR
+385 GGSPR
-392 STRSAPARR
+392 STRSAPTRR
-401 GLYAASPSAT
+401 GLYSASPTAT
-411 RPPPAPRHRSASVD
+411 RPPPAPRHRDRSASVD

-435 RKHRHRSRRQQSDA
+435 RKHKHRSRRQQSDA

-462 SGRRHRRHRSRHKLD
+462 KHRRHRSRHKHE

-484 SQPDTKEYELVDSE
+484 GQPNTKEYELIESE

-508 TAGSGVQVASVRR
+508 NAGSGVQVANVRR

-531 RSSHRPRRHRKHR
+531 RSSHRHRRHRKHR

-568 VDTAGMTEEQLKEI
+568 VDTTGMTEEQLKEI

-599 SSKHRQGEHGSLS
+599 SSKHRQTEHGSLA
-612 RREKNSG
+612 RRDRSTSSHG
-619 SLVKSNQDIHNQGS
+619 KSHDNPHHGS

-638 STLSTHKNNDKHG
+638 SNISTHRTNTNEKHG
-651 RRAYSGYEEQLLRS
+651 RRVYPSYDETARVGD
-665 GEDFLHNGYKGP
+665 GDDFLTNNGYKGDV
-677 PTPVSSNNN
+677 TPVSNNNN

-700 GELISGSARVSH
+700 GELIGSARVSH

-733 DSAKCGAGGSG
+733 DSAKCGAG
-744 GTVPVSRQWTL
+744 TT
-755 GTGAGCAGYAGRAGA
+755 
-770 GAGAGLAR
+770 
-778 RPPAAPRTRM
+778 AP
-788 SASGSQRSLL
+788 
-798 SVASDSAT
+798 
-806 SRRARDL
+806 
-813 TQRYPHPADSGFSLF
+813 

-834 NIMVGESGSLA
+834 NILVGESGSLA
-845 RRYARPSRESRD
+845 RRFARPTREARD
-857 GRDCNANVPRTHARL
+857 YNANVARTHSRL
-872 AHHAHAH
+872 AHAH
-879 HAHHAHVR
+879 HAHHAR

-898 LIESTQLQST
+898 LIESTQLQSN

>member
-1 MMDCLCPAPRALAC
+1 MMDCLCPAPRTLAC

-22 RDLLHEMQDNSTGQ
+22 RELLHEIQDNSTGQ

-62 NQTHWLDAGRKLR
+62 NQTHWLDAGKRLK
-75 RQLRGSDSHTFYFG
+75 RQLQGSDSHTFYFG

-122 PVGFDLAAELA
+122 PVNFDLAAELA
-133 AYVLQSELGD
+133 AFVLQSELGD
-143 YDPRRHGPGYV
+143 YDPRRHLNGYV

-162 QTPELEARAVE
+162 QTPELEARAAD

-242 KLYYRG
+242 KLYYKG

-262 LTYGFESPTRAA
+262 STYGFESPTRAA

-282 SDHHAFFRLQQTSPA
+282 SDHHTFFRLQQTSPA
-297 SADMFA
+297 SADIFA
-303 LGSRLRNSGKVSR
+303 LGSRLRNSGRGAR

-321 AFTRTPSRR
+321 TFTRTPSRR
-330 ISRPP
+330 MSRP
-335 SAYSSLLDVPKLE
+335 SHVSHTSLHDVPKLE

-359 KQPTSVNRPNSISGE
+359 KQPTSVHRPNSCSGE
-374 GLVYEAGCAAG
+374 MLGVENPTGP
-385 GGGGSPR
+385 GGSPR

-401 GLYAASPSAT
+401 GLYSASPTAT
-411 RPPPAPRHRSASVD
+411 RPPPAPRHRDRSASVD

-435 RKHRHRSRRQQSDA
+435 RKHKHRSRRQQSDA
-449 ESELSRGSGRSGR
+449 ESEMSRGSGRSGR
-462 SGRRHRRHRSRHKLD
+462 KHRRHRSRHKHE
-477 SGSERDD
+477 SGSEKDD
-484 SQPDTKEYELVDSE
+484 GQSNTKEYELIESE
-498 SQWKEVLRQT
+498 SQWKEVLRQQNT
-508 TAGSGVQVASVRR
+508 SSGVQVASVRR
-521 SQMEP
+521 SQIEP
-526 ETGTH
+526 EVGTH
-531 RSSHRPRRHRKHR
+531 RSSHRHRRHRKHR

-554 WLPTELKQHLEFSL
+554 WLPSELKQHLEFSL
-568 VDTAGMTEEQLKEI
+568 VDTTGMTAEQLKEI

-599 SSKHRQGEHGSLS
+599 SSKHRQTEHGSLA
-612 RREKNSG
+612 RRDRS
-619 SLVKSNQDIHNQGS
+619 SSSHKSNHDNHQIGS
-633 LRSSS
+633 LRSNSS
-638 STLSTHKNNDKHG
+638 NISTHRSNSEKHG
-651 RRAYSGYEEQLLRS
+651 RRIYPSYDETARPGD
-665 GEDFLHNGYKGP
+665 DFLTNNGYRGNV
-677 PTPVSSNNN
+677 TPVCNNNNN

-700 GELISGSARVSH
+700 GELIGSARVSH

-733 DSAKCGAGGSG
+733 DSAKCGAGGS
-744 GTVPVSRQWTL
+744 TAPVSRQWMMA
-755 GTGAGCAGYAGRAGA
+755 GSGGAGGVGGMNGSALSRLSEAMV
-770 GAGAGLAR
+770 AR
-778 RPPAAPRTRM
+778 RPPAGPARVRA
-788 SASGSQRSLL
+788 SATGSQRSLL

-806 SRRARDL
+806 SRRPRDL
-813 TQRYPHPADSGFSLF
+813 APRHYPHPADSGFSLF

-834 NIMVGESGSLA
+834 NILVGESGSLA
-845 RRYARPSRESRD
+845 RRYLRPSRDTRD
-857 GRDCNANVPRTHARL
+857 PRDPRELRDPRDCNANLARTHMRP
-872 AHHAHAH
+872 HH
-879 HAHHAHVR
+879 R

-898 LIESTQLQST
+898 LIESTQLQSN

>member
-1 MMDCLCPAPRALAC
+1 MMDCLCPAPRTLAC

-22 RDLLHEMQDNSTGQ
+22 RELFHELQDNNTGQ
-36 ALLDVVFRHLDLLE
+36 ALLDVVFKHLDLLE

-62 NQTHWLDAGRKLR
+62 NQTHWLDAGKRLR
-75 RQLRGSDSHTFYFG
+75 RQLRGTDPHTFYFG

-103 ITRYQLFLQL
+103 ITRYQIFLQL

-122 PVGFDLAAELA
+122 PVNFDLAAELA

-143 YDPRRHGPGYV
+143 YDPRRHAPGYV

-162 QTPELEARAVE
+162 QTPELEARAAE
-173 IHRTLTGISPAQA
+173 IHRTLIGISPAQA

-242 KLYYRG
+242 KLYYKG

-257 KNNET
+257 KNNDT
-262 LTYGFESPTRAA
+262 STYGFESPTRAA

-282 SDHHAFFRLQQTSPA
+282 SDHHTFFRLQQTSPA
-297 SADMFA
+297 SADMFS
-303 LGSRLRNSGKVSR
+303 LGSRLRNSGRGAR

-321 AFTRTPSRR
+321 SFTRTPSRR
-330 ISRPP
+330 NARPHT
-335 SAYSSLLDVPKLE
+335 SHASLHDVPKLE
-348 DLRIKDCPPEV
+348 DLRIKDCPEI
-359 KQPTSVNRPNSISGE
+359 KQPTSVHRPSSLLVRMNGE
-374 GLVYEAGCAAG
+374 VPGCDGVSTG
-385 GGGGSPR
+385 GPGGSPR

-401 GLYAASPSAT
+401 PGLYSASPTAT

-435 RKHRHRSRRQQSDA
+435 RKHKHRSRRQQSDA

-462 SGRRHRRHRSRHKLD
+462 RHRRHRSRHKHE

-498 SQWKEVLRQT
+498 SQWKEVLRQSSV
-508 TAGSGVQVASVRR
+508 GNSVQVANVRR
-521 SQMEP
+521 SQLEP
-526 ETGTH
+526 DTGTH
-531 RSSHRPRRHRKHR
+531 RSSHRHRKHRKHR
-544 SRSGSPNEKK
+544 SRSGSPNDKK
-554 WLPTELKQHLEFSL
+554 WLPSEVKQHLEFSL
-568 VDTAGMTEEQLKEI
+568 VDTTGMTEEQLKEI

-599 SSKHRQGEHGSLS
+599 SSKHRQAEHGSLA
-612 RREKNSG
+612 RREKS
-619 SLVKSNQDIHNQGS
+619 SSSHKLTLDSHNQGS
-633 LRSSS
+633 LRSIS
-638 STLSTHKNNDKHG
+638 STLSSQ
-651 RRAYSGYEEQLLRS
+651 R
-665 GEDFLHNGYKGP
+665 
-677 PTPVSSNNN
+677 
-686 PYSPVTNSNSNSSS
+686 NSSEKHS
-700 GELISGSARVSH
+700 
-712 EHTDSGLGAD
+712 
-722 QDYAYSSERSS
+722 RSS
-733 DSAKCGAGGSG
+733 DSAKCGAGGS
-744 GTVPVSRQWTL
+744 VAPVSKQRPGGGGGRSAREMAGARGAGYGPAC
-755 GTGAGCAGYAGRAGA
+755 GTGYGA
-770 GAGAGLAR
+770 GFGSGSGASAR
-778 RPPAAPRTRM
+778 RPPAAPR
-788 SASGSQRSLL
+788 AVSGSQRSLL

-806 SRRARDL
+806 ARRPRDL
-813 TQRYPHPADSGFSLF
+813 APRSYHYAPDGGFSLF

-834 NIMVGESGSLA
+834 NILVGESGSLA
-845 RRYARPSRESRD
+845 RRYARPSRELRELREPRD
-857 GRDCNANVPRTHARL
+857 HNANMRTHSRL
-872 AHHAHAH
+872 AHQHS
-879 HAHHAHVR
+879 R

-898 LIESTQLQST
+898 LIESTQ

>member
-1 MMDCLCPAPRALAC
+1 MMDCLCPAPRTLAC
-15 RVVLLDE
+15 RIVLLDE
-22 RDLLHEMQDNSTGQ
+22 RELFHEIQDNNTGQ
-36 ALLDVVFRHLDLLE
+36 GLLDVVFKHLDLLE
-50 TAYFGLRYVDQD
+50 TAYFGLRYLDQE
-62 NQTHWLDAGRKLR
+62 NQTHWLDSGKRLR
-75 RQLRGSDSHTFYFG
+75 RQLRGSDTHTFYFG

-122 PVGFDLAAELA
+122 PVNFDLAAELS

-143 YDPRRHGPGYV
+143 YDPRRHAPGYV

-162 QTPELEARAVE
+162 QAPELETRAAE
-173 IHRTLTGISPAQA
+173 IHRTLAGISPAQA

-242 KLYYRG
+242 KLYYKG

-262 LTYGFESPTRAA
+262 STYGFESPTRSA

-282 SDHHAFFRLQQTSPA
+282 SDHHTFFRLQQSSPA
-297 SADMFA
+297 SAETLA
-303 LGSRLRNSGKVSR
+303 LGSRFRTSARGTR

-330 ISRPP
+330 NARP
-335 SAYSSLLDVPKLE
+335 SYASNSSLIDVPKLE
-348 DLRIKDCPPEV
+348 DLRLKDCPPEI
-359 KQPTSVNRPNSISGE
+359 KQPTSVHRPSSISGE
-374 GLVYEAGCAAG
+374 VPAIGCEVPVAA
-385 GGGGSPR
+385 GGSPR

-401 GLYAASPSAT
+401 GLYSASPAAT

-435 RKHRHRSRRQQSDA
+435 RKHKHRSRRQQSDA

-462 SGRRHRRHRSRHKLD
+462 RHRRHRSRHKHE

-484 SQPDTKEYELVDSE
+484 SQPDTKEYELVDSDL
-498 SQWKEVLRQT
+498 QWKEVLRQT

-526 ETGTH
+526 EIGTH
-531 RSSHRPRRHRKHR
+531 RSSHRHRKHKKHR
-544 SRSGSPNEKK
+544 SRSRSPSEKK
-554 WLPTELKQHLEFSL
+554 WLPSEVKQHLEFSL
-568 VDTAGMTEEQLKEI
+568 IDTTGMTEEQLKEI

-599 SSKHRQGEHGSLS
+599 SSKHRQVENGSLA
-612 RREKNSG
+612 RRDKISSSHKNTNDT
-619 SLVKSNQDIHNQGS
+619 LNQGS
-633 LRSSS
+633 LRSIS
-638 STLSTHKNNDKHG
+638 STLSSHRTSNEKHG
-651 RRAYSGYEEQLLRS
+651 RRVYPTFDDTVGHT
-665 GEDFLHNGYKGP
+665 GDDFLTNIGYRGNV
-677 PTPVSSNNN
+677 TPSSNNNN

-733 DSAKCGAGGSG
+733 DSAKCGAGGS
-744 GTVPVSRQWTL
+744 TVPVSRQ
-755 GTGAGCAGYAGRAGA
+755 CVGA
-770 GAGAGLAR
+770 GAGTGAEPRGWR
-778 RPPAAPRTRM
+778 RPPAAPRG
-788 SASGSQRSLL
+788 SGSQRSLV
-798 SVASDSAT
+798 SVASDSAAA
-806 SRRARDL
+806 RRPREL
-813 TQRYPHPADSGFSLF
+813 TPRGYPHAAHGSISLF

-834 NIMVGESGSLA
+834 NILVGESGSLA

-857 GRDCNANVPRTHARL
+857 HNANLPRTHSRP
-872 AHHAHAH
+872 
-879 HAHHAHVR
+879 VTR

-898 LIESTQLQST
+898 LIESTQLQSN

>member
-1 MMDCLCPAPRALAC
+1 MMECLCPAPRTLAC

-22 RDLLHEMQDNSTGQ
+22 RELLHEMQDNSTGQ

-62 NQTHWLDAGRKLR
+62 NQTHWLDAGKRLR
-75 RQLRGSDSHTFYFG
+75 RQLRGSDTHTFYFG
-89 VKFYAADPCKLLEE
+89 VKFYASDPCKLLEE

-122 PVGFDLAAELA
+122 PVNFDLAAELA

-143 YDPRRHGPGYV
+143 YDHRRHLPGYV

-162 QTPELEARAVE
+162 QSPELEARAAE

-233 ANYYWPRVS
+233 ATYYWPRVS
-242 KLYYRG
+242 KLYYKG
-248 RYFMLRVAD
+248 RYFMIRVAD
-257 KNNET
+257 KNNDT
-262 LTYGFESPTRAA
+262 STYGFESPTRSA

-282 SDHHAFFRLQQTSPA
+282 SDHHTFFRLQQTSPA
-297 SADMFA
+297 SADIFA
-303 LGSRLRNSGKVSR
+303 IGSRLRNSGRGSR

-321 AFTRTPSRR
+321 TFTRTPSRR
-330 ISRPP
+330 IARPQN
-335 SAYSSLLDVPKLE
+335 SYSSLHDVPKLE
-348 DLRIKDCPPEV
+348 DLRIKDCPEM
-359 KQPTSVNRPNSISGE
+359 KQPTSVHRPNSLSGE
-374 GLVYEAGCAAG
+374 VAPIVATSGP
-385 GGGGSPR
+385 GGSPR
-392 STRSAPARR
+392 STRSAPTRR
-401 GLYAASPSAT
+401 GLYSASPTAN
-411 RPPPAPRHRSASVD
+411 RPPPVPRHRSASVD

-462 SGRRHRRHRSRHKLD
+462 RHRRHRSRHKHE

-484 SQPDTKEYELVDSE
+484 SQPDNKEYELVDSE

-508 TAGSGVQVASVRR
+508 TAGGSVQVANVRR

-531 RSSHRPRRHRKHR
+531 RSSSHRPRRHKKHR
-544 SRSGSPNEKK
+544 SRSRSPNEKK
-554 WLPTELKQHLEFSL
+554 WLPNELKQHLEFSL
-568 VDTAGMTEEQLKEI
+568 VDTTGMTEAQLKEI

-589 SHARQTKLRT
+589 SHARHTKLRT
-599 SSKHRQGEHGSLS
+599 TSKHKQTEHGSLA
-612 RREKNSG
+612 RREKS
-619 SLVKSNQDIHNQGS
+619 SSSHKSDHDNHNQGS

-638 STLSTHKNNDKHG
+638 STLSTHRTSNEKHG
-651 RRAYSGYEEQLLRS
+651 RRVYPTFDEPVGRS
-665 GEDFLHNGYKGP
+665 GDDFLTNNGYKSTV
-677 PTPVSSNNN
+677 TPVSHNNN

-733 DSAKCGAGGSG
+733 DSAKCGAGGSQAPVTEQLNSTKPPSNSDIMFHKPGNVGKSPG
-744 GTVPVSRQWTL
+744 G
-755 GTGAGCAGYAGRAGA
+755 AE
-770 GAGAGLAR
+770 
-778 RPPAAPRTRM
+778 M
-788 SASGSQRSLL
+788 STEL
-798 SVASDSAT
+798 
-806 SRRARDL
+806 
-813 TQRYPHPADSGFSLF
+813 
-828 RHASNN
+828 
-834 NIMVGESGSLA
+834 
-845 RRYARPSRESRD
+845 
-857 GRDCNANVPRTHARL
+857 
-872 AHHAHAH
+872 
-879 HAHHAHVR
+879 
-887 HDNTLDIILKP
+887 
-898 LIESTQLQST
+898 

>member
-1 MMDCLCPAPRALAC
+1 MMDCLCPAPRTLAC

-22 RDLLHEMQDNSTGQ
+22 RELFHEIQDNSTGQ

-62 NQTHWLDAGRKLR
+62 NQTHWLDAGKRLR
-75 RQLRGSDSHTFYFG
+75 RQLRGSDTHTFYFG
-89 VKFYAADPCKLLEE
+89 VKFYASDPCKLLEE

-122 PVGFDLAAELA
+122 PVNFDLAAELA

-143 YDPRRHGPGYV
+143 YDPRRQIHGYV

-162 QTPELEARAVE
+162 QTPEFEGRAAD

-233 ANYYWPRVS
+233 ATYYWPRVS
-242 KLYYRG
+242 KLYYKG
-248 RYFMLRVAD
+248 RYFMIRVAD
-257 KNNET
+257 KNNDT
-262 LTYGFESPTRAA
+262 STYGFESPTRSA

-282 SDHHAFFRLQQTSPA
+282 SDHHTFFRLQQSSPA
-297 SADMFA
+297 SADIFA
-303 LGSRLRNSGKVSR
+303 LGSRLRNSSGRGR

-330 ISRPP
+330 IARPH
-335 SAYSSLLDVPKLE
+335 SLYSTHDVPKLE
-348 DLRIKDCPPEV
+348 DLRIKDCPPEI
-359 KQPTSVNRPNSISGE
+359 KQPTSVHRPNSISGE
-374 GLVYEAGCAAG
+374 GIPAV
-385 GGGGSPR
+385 GGSPR

-401 GLYAASPSAT
+401 GLYSASPTAH
-411 RPPPAPRHRSASVD
+411 RPPPVPRHRSASVD

-462 SGRRHRRHRSRHKLD
+462 RHRRHRSRHKHE

-484 SQPDTKEYELVDSE
+484 SQPDTKEYELIDSE

-508 TAGSGVQVASVRR
+508 TAGGGVQVASVRR
-521 SQMEP
+521 SQADAE
-526 ETGTH
+526 GTN

-544 SRSGSPNEKK
+544 SRSGSPNDKK

-568 VDTAGMTEEQLKEI
+568 VETAGMTEEQLKEI

-589 SHARQTKLRT
+589 SHARHTKLRT
-599 SSKHRQGEHGSLS
+599 SGKHRQTDHGSLS
-612 RREKNSG
+612 RREKG
-619 SLVKSNQDIHNQGS
+619 HKSENVAPP
-633 LRSSS
+633 RPAS
-638 STLSTHKNNDKHG
+638 STSAHRTSDKHG
-651 RRAYSGYEEQLLRS
+651 RRVYPSYDETLERAGD
-665 GEDFLHNGYKGP
+665 DFLTNNGYKGSV
-677 PTPVSSNNN
+677 THLNNN

-700 GELISGSARVSH
+700 GELIGSARVSH

-733 DSAKCGAGGSG
+733 DSAKCGANGSTAPASEQLNTSSEAPGAAESAFSTSSDLSKPPGG
-744 GTVPVSRQWTL
+744 
-755 GTGAGCAGYAGRAGA
+755 AE
-770 GAGAGLAR
+770 
-778 RPPAAPRTRM
+778 M
-788 SASGSQRSLL
+788 STEL
-798 SVASDSAT
+798 
-806 SRRARDL
+806 
-813 TQRYPHPADSGFSLF
+813 
-828 RHASNN
+828 
-834 NIMVGESGSLA
+834 
-845 RRYARPSRESRD
+845 
-857 GRDCNANVPRTHARL
+857 
-872 AHHAHAH
+872 
-879 HAHHAHVR
+879 
-887 HDNTLDIILKP
+887 
-898 LIESTQLQST
+898 

>member
-1 MMDCLCPAPRALAC
+1 MMDCLCPAPRTLAC

-22 RDLLHEMQDNSTGQ
+22 RELLHEIQDNNTGQ

-62 NQTHWLDAGRKLR
+62 NQTHWLDVGKRLR
-75 RQLRGSDSHTFYFG
+75 RQLRGSDPHTFYFG

-113 KQDVLRGRL
+113 KQDVVRGRL
-122 PVGFDLAAELA
+122 PVNFDLAAELA

-143 YDPRRHGPGYV
+143 FDPRRHGIGYV

-162 QTPELEARAVE
+162 QTPELESRAAE

-242 KLYYRG
+242 KLYYKG

-257 KNNET
+257 KNNDT
-262 LTYGFESPTRAA
+262 STYGFESPTRSA

-282 SDHHAFFRLQQTSPA
+282 SDHHTFFRMQQTSPA
-297 SADMFA
+297 SADIFA
-303 LGSRLRNSGKVSR
+303 LGTRLRTSGRGSR

-330 ISRPP
+330 IGRPP
-335 SAYSSLLDVPKLE
+335 HASHASLNDVPKLE
-348 DLRIKDCPPEV
+348 DLRIKDCPPEM
-359 KQPTSVNRPNSISGE
+359 KQPTSVNRPNSLRITGDVM
-374 GLVYEAGCAAG
+374 GGCDAPTV
-385 GGGGSPR
+385 GGSPR
-392 STRSAPARR
+392 STRSAPTRR
-401 GLYAASPSAT
+401 GLYSASPTAT

-435 RKHRHRSRRQQSDA
+435 RKHKHRSRKQQSDA

-462 SGRRHRRHRSRHKLD
+462 RHRRHRSRHKHE

-484 SQPDTKEYELVDSE
+484 SQPDTKEYELVESE
-498 SQWKEVLRQT
+498 SQWKEVLRQST
-508 TAGSGVQVASVRR
+508 VGSGVQVANVRR

-531 RSSHRPRRHRKHR
+531 RSSHRHRRHRKHR

-554 WLPTELKQHLEFSL
+554 WLPNELKQHLEFSL
-568 VDTAGMTEEQLKEI
+568 VDTTGMTEEQLKEI

-599 SSKHRQGEHGSLS
+599 SSKHRQTEHGSLA
-612 RREKNSG
+612 RRD
-619 SLVKSNQDIHNQGS
+619 KSSSSHGKINHDNHIQGS

-638 STLSTHKNNDKHG
+638 STLSTHRTGHEKHG
-651 RRAYSGYEEQLLRS
+651 RRVYPSYDETVGRT
-665 GEDFLHNGYKGP
+665 GDDFLTNNGYKGNV
-677 PTPVSSNNN
+677 TPISNNNN

-722 QDYAYSSERSS
+722 QDYAYSSESRRMESDVRPMSVGCRSS
-733 DSAKCGAGGSG
+733 DSAKCGAGGSSRAA
-744 GTVPVSRQWTL
+744 PVSRQWL
-755 GTGAGCAGYAGRAGA
+755 AGEGSREARGAARVRRGR
-770 GAGAGLAR
+770 AR
-778 RPPAAPRTRM
+778 RPAAPGARV

-806 SRRARDL
+806 ARRPRDL
-813 TQRYPHPADSGFSLF
+813 APRYPHPADGGFSLF

-834 NIMVGESGSLA
+834 NILVGESGSLA
-845 RRYARPSRESRD
+845 RRYARPTRESRD
-857 GRDCNANVPRTHARL
+857 HNANVARTHSRL
-872 AHHAHAH
+872 AHH
-879 HAHHAHVR
+879 R

-898 LIESTQLQST
+898 LIESTQLQSN

>member
-1 MMDCLCPAPRALAC
+1 MD
-15 RVVLLDE
+15 
-22 RDLLHEMQDNSTGQ
+22 NNTGQ

-62 NQTHWLDAGRKLR
+62 NQTHWLDAGKRLR
-75 RQLRGSDSHTFYFG
+75 RQLRGSDPHTFYFG

-122 PVGFDLAAELA
+122 PVNFDLAAELA
-133 AYVLQSELGD
+133 ACVLQSELGD
-143 YDPRRHGPGYV
+143 YDPRRHGSSYV
-154 SEFRLLAH
+154 SEFRFLAH
-162 QTPELEARAVE
+162 QTPELETRAAE

-242 KLYYRG
+242 KLYYKG

-257 KNNET
+257 KNNDT
-262 LTYGFESPTRAA
+262 STYGFESPTRSA

-282 SDHHAFFRLQQTSPA
+282 SDHHTFFRMQQTSPA
-297 SADMFA
+297 SADIFA
-303 LGSRLRNSGKVSR
+303 LGTRLRNSGRCAR

-321 AFTRTPSRR
+321 TFTRTPSRR
-330 ISRPP
+330 IARPP
-335 SAYSSLLDVPKLE
+335 HVSHASLNDVPNLE

-359 KQPTSVNRPNSISGE
+359 KQPTSVNRPNSMSGE
-374 GLVYEAGCAAG
+374 VVPGCEPTTV
-385 GGGGSPR
+385 GGSPR
-392 STRSAPARR
+392 STRSAPTRR
-401 GLYAASPSAT
+401 GLYSASPTAT

-435 RKHRHRSRRQQSDA
+435 RKHKHRSRKQQSDA

-462 SGRRHRRHRSRHKLD
+462 RHRRHRSKHKHE

-484 SQPDTKEYELVDSE
+484 SQPEAKEYELVDSE

-508 TAGSGVQVASVRR
+508 TIGSGVQVANVRR

-531 RSSHRPRRHRKHR
+531 RSSHRHRRHKKHR
-544 SRSGSPNEKK
+544 SRSGSPNDKK
-554 WLPTELKQHLEFSL
+554 WLPNELKQHLEFSL
-568 VDTAGMTEEQLKEI
+568 VDTTGMTEEQLKEI

-599 SSKHRQGEHGSLS
+599 SSKHRQTEHGSLA
-612 RREKNSG
+612 RRDKSIS
-619 SLVKSNQDIHNQGS
+619 SLGKTNHESHNQGS

-638 STLSTHKNNDKHG
+638 STLSTHRSAHEKHG
-651 RRAYSGYEEQLLRS
+651 RRVYPSYDETVGRAND
-665 GEDFLHNGYKGP
+665 DFLTNNGYKGNV
-677 PTPVSSNNN
+677 TPISNNNN

-733 DSAKCGAGGSG
+733 DSAKCGAGGSSR
-744 GTVPVSRQWTL
+744 TAPVSRQWAANVDA
-755 GTGAGCAGYAGRAGA
+755 GGARDARVGGGGA
-770 GAGAGLAR
+770 VTR
-778 RPPAAPRTRM
+778 RPPAAPGRARL
-788 SASGSQRSLL
+788 AVSGSQRSLL

-806 SRRARDL
+806 SRRPRDL
-813 TQRYPHPADSGFSLF
+813 APRGYPHPADGGFSLF

-834 NIMVGESGSLA
+834 NILVGESGSLA

-857 GRDCNANVPRTHARL
+857 HNANLARTHSRL
-872 AHHAHAH
+872 AHAH
-879 HAHHAHVR
+879 R

-898 LIESTQLQST
+898 LIESTQLQSN

>member
-1 MMDCLCPAPRALAC
+1 MMDCLCPATRTLAC

-22 RDLLHEMQDNSTGQ
+22 RELLHEIQDNNTGQ

-50 TAYFGLRYVDQD
+50 TAYFGLRYVDQE
-62 NQTHWLDAGRKLR
+62 NQTHWLDAGKKLK

-122 PVGFDLAAELA
+122 PVSFDLAAELA
-133 AYVLQSELGD
+133 AFVLQSELGD
-143 YDPRRHGPGYV
+143 YDPRRHTPGYV

-162 QTPELEARAVE
+162 QTPELETRAAE

-242 KLYYRG
+242 KLYYKG

-262 LTYGFESPTRAA
+262 STYGFESPTRAA

-282 SDHHAFFRLQQTSPA
+282 SDHHTFFRLQQISPA
-297 SADMFA
+297 SADIFS
-303 LGSRLRNSGKVSR
+303 LGTRLRNSGRGTR

-330 ISRPP
+330 ISRP
-335 SAYSSLLDVPKLE
+335 SHASHTSLHDVPKLE
-348 DLRIKDCPPEV
+348 DLRIRDCQPEM
-359 KQPTSVNRPNSISGE
+359 KQPTSVHRPNSISGE
-374 GLVYEAGCAAG
+374 VAECEPSTAP
-385 GGGGSPR
+385 GGSPR
-392 STRSAPARR
+392 STRSAPTRR
-401 GLYAASPSAT
+401 GLYSASPTAT
-411 RPPPAPRHRSASVD
+411 RPPPAPRHRDRSASVD

-435 RKHRHRSRRQQSDA
+435 RKHKHRSRRQQSDA
-449 ESELSRGSGRSGR
+449 ESEMSRGSGR
-462 SGRRHRRHRSRHKLD
+462 SGRRHRRHRSRHKHE

-484 SQPDTKEYELVDSE
+484 TLPDTKEYELVESE

-508 TAGSGVQVASVRR
+508 NSGGGVQVASVRR

-526 ETGTH
+526 DTGTH
-531 RSSHRPRRHRKHR
+531 RSSHRHRRHKKHR
-544 SRSGSPNEKK
+544 
-554 WLPTELKQHLEFSL
+554 T
-568 VDTAGMTEEQLKEI
+568 
-582 PYTVVQT
+582 
-589 SHARQTKLRT
+589 
-599 SSKHRQGEHGSLS
+599 EHGSLA
-612 RREKNSG
+612 RRDKSSSSLSKN
-619 SLVKSNQDIHNQGS
+619 VHDNHHQGS
-633 LRSSS
+633 LRSGS
-638 STLSTHKNNDKHG
+638 STISTHRTSMEKHG
-651 RRAYSGYEEQLLRS
+651 RRVYPSLDETIGQP
-665 GEDFLHNGYKGP
+665 GDDFLTNRGYKGNV
-677 PTPVSSNNN
+677 TPVSNNNN

-733 DSAKCGAGGSG
+733 DSAKCGAGGSSAG
-744 GTVPVSRQWTL
+744 GPNAEQ
-755 GTGAGCAGYAGRAGA
+755 
-770 GAGAGLAR
+770 
-778 RPPAAPRTRM
+778 
-788 SASGSQRSLL
+788 L
-798 SVASDSAT
+798 SVVGEASQNADGGDSAPNVT
-806 SRRARDL
+806 
-813 TQRYPHPADSGFSLF
+813 TTKPATE
-828 RHASNN
+828 
-834 NIMVGESGSLA
+834 M
-845 RRYARPSRESRD
+845 
-857 GRDCNANVPRTHARL
+857 
-872 AHHAHAH
+872 
-879 HAHHAHVR
+879 
-887 HDNTLDIILKP
+887 
-898 LIESTQLQST
+898 STEL

>member
-1 MMDCLCPAPRALAC
+1 MDCLCPAPRTLAC

-22 RDLLHEMQDNSTGQ
+22 RELLHEIQDNSTGQ

-62 NQTHWLDAGRKLR
+62 SQTHWLDAGKRLK

-122 PVGFDLAAELA
+122 PVNFDLAAELA
-133 AYVLQSELGD
+133 AFVLQSELGD
-143 YDPRRHGPGYV
+143 YDPRRHLNGYV

-162 QTPELEARAVE
+162 QTPELEARAAD

-242 KLYYRG
+242 KLYYKG

-262 LTYGFESPTRAA
+262 STYGFESPTRAA

-282 SDHHAFFRLQQTSPA
+282 SDHHTFFRLQQTSPA
-297 SADMFA
+297 SADIFA
-303 LGSRLRNSGKVSR
+303 LGSRLRNSGRGTR

-321 AFTRTPSRR
+321 TFTRTPSRR
-330 ISRPP
+330 MSRP
-335 SAYSSLLDVPKLE
+335 SHVSHTSLHDVPKLE

-359 KQPTSVNRPNSISGE
+359 KQPTSVHRPNSCSGE
-374 GLVYEAGCAAG
+374 MLGVENPPGP
-385 GGGGSPR
+385 GGSPR

-401 GLYAASPSAT
+401 GL
-411 RPPPAPRHRSASVD
+411 
-425 SQSSNDSRSN
+425 SN
-435 RKHRHRSRRQQSDA
+435 RKHKHRSRRQQSDA
-449 ESELSRGSGRSGR
+449 ESEMSRGSGRSGR
-462 SGRRHRRHRSRHKLD
+462 KHRRHRSRHKHE

-484 SQPDTKEYELVDSE
+484 GQPNTKEYELIESE
-498 SQWKEVLRQT
+498 SQWKEVLRQQN
-508 TAGSGVQVASVRR
+508 ANSGVQVASVRR

-526 ETGTH
+526 EVGTH
-531 RSSHRPRRHRKHR
+531 RSSHRHRRHRKHR

-554 WLPTELKQHLEFSL
+554 WLPSELKQHLEFSL
-568 VDTAGMTEEQLKEI
+568 VDTTGMTEEQLKEI

-599 SSKHRQGEHGSLS
+599 SSKHRQTEHGSLA
-612 RREKNSG
+612 RRDRS
-619 SLVKSNQDIHNQGS
+619 SSSHKSNHDNHQIGS
-633 LRSSS
+633 LRSNS
-638 STLSTHKNNDKHG
+638 STISTHRSNSEKHG
-651 RRAYSGYEEQLLRS
+651 RRVYPSYDETARPGD
-665 GEDFLHNGYKGP
+665 DFLTNNGYRG
-677 PTPVSSNNN
+677 N
-686 PYSPVTNSNSNSSS
+686 
-700 GELISGSARVSH
+700 LIGSARVSH

-733 DSAKCGAGGSG
+733 DSAKCGAGGS
-744 GTVPVSRQWTL
+744 TAPVSRQWMMA
-755 GTGAGCAGYAGRAGA
+755 GSGGAGGVGGMTGSALGRLSEAMV
-770 GAGAGLAR
+770 AR
-778 RPPAAPRTRM
+778 RPPVGPARARA
-788 SASGSQRSLL
+788 SATGSQRSLL

-806 SRRARDL
+806 SRRPRDL
-813 TQRYPHPADSGFSLF
+813 APRHYPHPADSGFSLF

-834 NIMVGESGSLA
+834 NILVGESGSLA
-845 RRYARPSRESRD
+845 RRYARPSRDTRD
-857 GRDCNANVPRTHARL
+857 PRDQRDPRDLRDPRDCNANLARTHMRP
-872 AHHAHAH
+872 HH
-879 HAHHAHVR
+879 R

-898 LIESTQLQST
+898 LIESTQLQSN

>member
-1 MMDCLCPAPRALAC
+1 MMDCLCPAPRTLAC

-22 RDLLHEMQDNSTGQ
+22 RELLHEIQDNSTGQ
-36 ALLDVVFRHLDLLE
+36 VLLDVVFRHLDLLE

-62 NQTHWLDAGRKLR
+62 NQTHWLDAGKRLR
-75 RQLRGSDSHTFYFG
+75 RQLRGSDPHTFYFG

-103 ITRYQLFLQL
+103 ITRYQLFLQV

-122 PVGFDLAAELA
+122 PVNFDLAAELA

-143 YDPRRHGPGYV
+143 YDPRRHVSGYV

-162 QTPELEARAVE
+162 QTPELETRAAE

-242 KLYYRG
+242 KLYYKG

-262 LTYGFESPTRAA
+262 ATYGFESPTRSA

-282 SDHHAFFRLQQTSPA
+282 TDHHAFFRLQQTSPA
-297 SADMFA
+297 SADIFA
-303 LGSRLRNSGKVSR
+303 LGSRLRNSGRGAR

-330 ISRPP
+330 NARPAHASHP
-335 SAYSSLLDVPKLE
+335 SLHDGHKLE
-348 DLRIKDCPPEV
+348 DLRIKDCTPEI
-359 KQPTSVNRPNSISGE
+359 KQPTSIHRPNSIIGT
-374 GLVYEAGCAAG
+374 GGCEPAPAP
-385 GGGGSPR
+385 GSPR

-401 GLYAASPSAT
+401 GLYSASPTAT

-435 RKHRHRSRRQQSDA
+435 RRHKHRSRRQQSDA

-462 SGRRHRRHRSRHKLD
+462 RHRRHRSRHKHE

-484 SQPDTKEYELVDSE
+484 SQPDTKEYELVESE

-508 TAGSGVQVASVRR
+508 TAGTGVQVASVRR

-531 RSSHRPRRHRKHR
+531 RSSHKHRRHRKHR
-544 SRSGSPNEKK
+544 SRSGSPNDKK

-568 VDTAGMTEEQLKEI
+568 VDTTGMTEEQLKEI

-599 SSKHRQGEHGSLS
+599 SSRHRQTEHGSLA
-612 RREKNSG
+612 RREKS
-619 SLVKSNQDIHNQGS
+619 SLTHSKSAHDNHNQGS

-638 STLSTHKNNDKHG
+638 STLSTHRTGNEKYG
-651 RRAYSGYEEQLLRS
+651 RRVYPSYDETVGRS
-665 GEDFLHNGYKGP
+665 GDDFLTNNGYKGNV
-677 PTPVSSNNN
+677 TPVPNNNN

-733 DSAKCGAGGSG
+733 DSAKCGTS
-744 GTVPVSRQWTL
+744 
-755 GTGAGCAGYAGRAGA
+755 
-770 GAGAGLAR
+770 
-778 RPPAAPRTRM
+778 AATAP
-788 SASGSQRSLL
+788 
-798 SVASDSAT
+798 
-806 SRRARDL
+806 
-813 TQRYPHPADSGFSLF
+813 

-834 NIMVGESGSLA
+834 NILVGESTGGSLA
-845 RRYARPSRESRD
+845 RRHARVSRGDARETREARD
-857 GRDCNANVPRTHARL
+857 HNANLARTHARI
-872 AHHAHAH
+872 H
-879 HAHHAHVR
+879 R

-898 LIESTQLQST
+898 LIESTQLQSN

>member
-1 MMDCLCPAPRALAC
+1 MLGGNGDVLLKFRYYGVGAAPPAPVLA
-15 RVVLLDE
+15 
-22 RDLLHEMQDNSTGQ
+22 
-36 ALLDVVFRHLDLLE
+36 
-50 TAYFGLRYVDQD
+50 RYASISVQ
-62 NQTHWLDAGRKLR
+62 HGEP
-75 RQLRGSDSHTFYFG
+75 SSF
-89 VKFYAADPCKLLEE
+89 
-103 ITRYQLFLQL
+103 RYQLFLQL

-122 PVGFDLAAELA
+122 PVNFDLAAELA

-143 YDPRRHGPGYV
+143 YDPRRHGLGYV

-162 QTPELEARAVE
+162 QTPELEARAAE

-242 KLYYRG
+242 KLYYKG

-257 KNNET
+257 KNNDT
-262 LTYGFESPTRAA
+262 STYGFESPTRSA

-282 SDHHAFFRLQQTSPA
+282 SDHHTFFRMQQTSPA
-297 SADMFA
+297 SADIFA
-303 LGSRLRNSGKVSR
+303 LGTRLRTSGRGSR

-321 AFTRTPSRR
+321 TFTRTPSRR
-330 ISRPP
+330 IARPP
-335 SAYSSLLDVPKLE
+335 HASHASLNDVPKLE
-348 DLRIKDCPPEV
+348 DLRIKDCPPEI
-359 KQPTSVNRPNSISGE
+359 KQPTSVHRPNSLRISGE
-374 GLVYEAGCAAG
+374 VMGNCEGQAV
-385 GGGGSPR
+385 GGSPR
-392 STRSAPARR
+392 STRSAPIRR
-401 GLYAASPSAT
+401 GLYSASPTAT

-435 RKHRHRSRRQQSDA
+435 RKHKHRSRRQQSDA

-462 SGRRHRRHRSRHKLD
+462 RHRRHRSRHKHE
-477 SGSERDD
+477 SGSEKDD

-498 SQWKEVLRQT
+498 SQWKEVLRQST
-508 TAGSGVQVASVRR
+508 VGSGVQVANVRR

-531 RSSHRPRRHRKHR
+531 RSSHRHRRHRKHR
-544 SRSGSPNEKK
+544 SRSGSPNDKK
-554 WLPTELKQHLEFSL
+554 WLPSELKQHLEFSL
-568 VDTAGMTEEQLKEI
+568 VDTTGMTEEQLKEI

-599 SSKHRQGEHGSLS
+599 SSKHRQAEHGSLA
-612 RREKNSG
+612 RRDKSSSSHGKNSHD
-619 SLVKSNQDIHNQGS
+619 NHNQGS

-638 STLSTHKNNDKHG
+638 STLSTHRTGHEKHG
-651 RRAYSGYEEQLLRS
+651 RRVYPSYDEPIGRAGD
-665 GEDFLHNGYKGP
+665 DFLTNNGYKGNV
-677 PTPVSSNNN
+677 TPISNNNN

-700 GELISGSARVSH
+700 GELIGSARVSH

-733 DSAKCGAGGSG
+733 DSAKCGAGGSSR
-744 GTVPVSRQWTL
+744 TAPVSRQWAA
-755 GTGAGCAGYAGRAGA
+755 GEMGAREVRGAGGGGGA
-770 GAGAGLAR
+770 GA
-778 RPPAAPRTRM
+778 
-788 SASGSQRSLL
+788 RSLL

-806 SRRARDL
+806 ARRPRDL
-813 TQRYPHPADSGFSLF
+813 APRYPHAADSGFSLF

-834 NIMVGESGSLA
+834 NILVGESGSLA
-845 RRYARPSRESRD
+845 RRYARPTRESRD
-857 GRDCNANVPRTHARL
+857 HNANVARTHSRL
-872 AHHAHAH
+872 AH
-879 HAHHAHVR
+879 R

-898 LIESTQLQST
+898 LIESTQLQSN

>member
-1 MMDCLCPAPRALAC
+1 MMDCLCPAPRTLAC

-22 RDLLHEMQDNSTGQ
+22 RELLHEIQDNNTGQ

-62 NQTHWLDAGRKLR
+62 NQTHWLDAGKRLR
-75 RQLRGSDSHTFYFG
+75 RQLRGSDPHTFYFG

-122 PVGFDLAAELA
+122 PVNFDLAAELA
-133 AYVLQSELGD
+133 ACVLQSELGD
-143 YDPRRHGPGYV
+143 YDPRRHGHNYV

-162 QTPELEARAVE
+162 QTPELEARAAE

-242 KLYYRG
+242 KLYYKG

-257 KNNET
+257 KNNDT
-262 LTYGFESPTRAA
+262 STYGFESPTRSA

-282 SDHHAFFRLQQTSPA
+282 SDHHTFFRMQQTSPA
-297 SADMFA
+297 SAEIFA
-303 LGSRLRNSGKVSR
+303 LGTRLRNSGRGTR

-321 AFTRTPSRR
+321 TFTRTPSRR

-335 SAYSSLLDVPKLE
+335 HASHASLNDVPKLE
-348 DLRIKDCPPEV
+348 DLRIKDCPPEI
-359 KQPTSVNRPNSISGE
+359 KQPTSVHRPNSFRMSGE
-374 GLVYEAGCAAG
+374 VVPGCEPPTV
-385 GGGGSPR
+385 GGSPR
-392 STRSAPARR
+392 STRSAPTRR
-401 GLYAASPSAT
+401 GLYSASPTAT

-435 RKHRHRSRRQQSDA
+435 RKHKHRSRRQQSDA

-462 SGRRHRRHRSRHKLD
+462 RHRRHRSRHKHE

-484 SQPDTKEYELVDSE
+484 SQPDAKEYELVESE

-508 TAGSGVQVASVRR
+508 TVGSGVQVANVRR

-531 RSSHRPRRHRKHR
+531 RSSHRHRRHRKHR
-544 SRSGSPNEKK
+544 SRSGSPNDKK
-554 WLPTELKQHLEFSL
+554 WLPSELKQHLEFSL
-568 VDTAGMTEEQLKEI
+568 VDTTGMTEEQLKEI

-599 SSKHRQGEHGSLS
+599 SSKHRQTEHGSLA
-612 RREKNSG
+612 RREKISSSHG
-619 SLVKSNQDIHNQGS
+619 KSSHDNHNQGS

-638 STLSTHKNNDKHG
+638 STLSTHRTGHEKHG
-651 RRAYSGYEEQLLRS
+651 RRVYPSYDETVGRAGD
-665 GEDFLHNGYKGP
+665 DFLTNNGYKGNV
-677 PTPVSSNNN
+677 TPISNNNN

-722 QDYAYSSERSS
+722 QDYAYSSESKRVETDVRPMSIGCRSS
-733 DSAKCGAGGSG
+733 DSAKCGAGGSSR
-744 GTVPVSRQWTL
+744 TAPVSRQWAA
-755 GTGAGCAGYAGRAGA
+755 GGDAGGAREARGSGA
-770 GAGAGLAR
+770 GAVTR
-778 RPPAAPRTRM
+778 RPPAAPGRARA
-788 SASGSQRSLL
+788 SVSGSQRSLL

-806 SRRARDL
+806 SRRPRDL
-813 TQRYPHPADSGFSLF
+813 APRGYPHPADGGFSLF
-828 RHASNN
+828 AAEQLSGPGEVTPGSAGSSGGACSTPAGGNKPASAE
-834 NIMVGESGSLA
+834 M
-845 RRYARPSRESRD
+845 
-857 GRDCNANVPRTHARL
+857 
-872 AHHAHAH
+872 
-879 HAHHAHVR
+879 
-887 HDNTLDIILKP
+887 
-898 LIESTQLQST
+898 STEL

>member
-1 MMDCLCPAPRALAC
+1 MMSWVYCGEVQRLSCDGWVSIYYSMNVCETKGGNTGAGLGARECDHVAGRRRALGVGRMMDCLCPAPRALAC

-22 RDLLHEMQDNSTGQ
+22 RELLHEMQDNSTGQ

-122 PVGFDLAAELA
+122 PVGFELAAELA

-143 YDPRRHGPGYV
+143 YEPRRHGPGYV

-303 LGSRLRNSGKVSR
+303 LGSRLRNSGKGAR

-374 GLVYEAGCAAG
+374 GLVYEAGCAG
-385 GGGGSPR
+385 GGGGSSPR

-401 GLYAASPSAT
+401 GLYAVSPSAT

-462 SGRRHRRHRSRHKLD
+462 SGRRHRRHRSRHKHD

-508 TAGSGVQVASVRR
+508 NAGSGVQVASVRR

-568 VDTAGMTEEQLKEI
+568 VDTEGMTEEQLKEI

-651 RRAYSGYEEQLLRS
+651 RRAYSGYEEQLSRS
-665 GEDFLHNGYKGP
+665 GDDFLHNGYKGP
-677 PTPVSSNNN
+677 PTPVSNNNN

-755 GTGAGCAGYAGRAGA
+755 GAGAGCVGYAGRAGA
-770 GAGAGLAR
+770 GTGAGLAR

-828 RHASNN
+828 
-834 NIMVGESGSLA
+834 VSGRFA
-845 RRYARPSRESRD
+845 F
-857 GRDCNANVPRTHARL
+857 
-872 AHHAHAH
+872 
-879 HAHHAHVR
+879 
-887 HDNTLDIILKP
+887 
-898 LIESTQLQST
+898 

>member
-1 MMDCLCPAPRALAC
+1 MMECLCPAPRTLAC

-22 RDLLHEMQDNSTGQ
+22 RELLHEIQDNSTGQ
-36 ALLDVVFRHLDLLE
+36 ALLDVVFKHLDLLE

-62 NQTHWLDAGRKLR
+62 NQTHWLDAGKRLR
-75 RQLRGSDSHTFYFG
+75 RQLRGSDPHTFYFG

-133 AYVLQSELGD
+133 AFVLQSELGD
-143 YDPRRHGPGYV
+143 YDHRRHAPGYV

-162 QTPELEARAVE
+162 QTPELESRAAE

-242 KLYYRG
+242 KLYYKG

-262 LTYGFESPTRAA
+262 STYGFESPTRSA
-274 CRHLWRCC
+274 CRHLWKCC
-282 SDHHAFFRLQQTSPA
+282 SDHHAFFRLQQTAPA
-297 SADMFA
+297 SADIFA
-303 LGSRLRNSGKVSR
+303 LGSRLRNSGRGGR

-321 AFTRTPSRR
+321 SFTRTPSRR
-330 ISRPP
+330 IARPP
-335 SAYSSLLDVPKLE
+335 HASHASLHDVPKLE
-348 DLRIKDCPPEV
+348 DLRIKDCLPEM
-359 KQPTSVNRPNSISGE
+359 KQPTSVHRPNSISGE
-374 GLVYEAGCAAG
+374 GGCEPPVG
-385 GGGGSPR
+385 PGGSPR
-392 STRSAPARR
+392 STRSAPTRR
-401 GLYAASPSAT
+401 GLYSASPTNT

-435 RKHRHRSRRQQSDA
+435 RKHKHRSRRQQSDA

-462 SGRRHRRHRSRHKLD
+462 RHRRHRSRHKHE

-484 SQPDTKEYELVDSE
+484 SQPDAKEYELIESE

-508 TAGSGVQVASVRR
+508 NNTGSGIQVANVRR

-531 RSSHRPRRHRKHR
+531 RSSHRHRRHRKHR
-544 SRSGSPNEKK
+544 SRSGSPNDKK

-568 VDTAGMTEEQLKEI
+568 VDTTGMTEEQLKEI

-599 SSKHRQGEHGSLS
+599 SSKHRQTEHGSLA
-612 RREKNSG
+612 RREKSSSSHG
-619 SLVKSNQDIHNQGS
+619 KVIHDNHHQGS

-638 STLSTHKNNDKHG
+638 STLSTHRTGTEKHG
-651 RRAYSGYEEQLLRS
+651 RRIYPSYDDTLGRN
-665 GEDFLHNGYKGP
+665 GDDFLTNNGYKGNV
-677 PTPVSSNNN
+677 TPVSNNNN

-700 GELISGSARVSH
+700 GELIGSARVSH

-733 DSAKCGAGGSG
+733 DSAKCGAGSSSV
-744 GTVPVSRQWTL
+744 T
-755 GTGAGCAGYAGRAGA
+755 
-770 GAGAGLAR
+770 
-778 RPPAAPRTRM
+778 AP
-788 SASGSQRSLL
+788 
-798 SVASDSAT
+798 
-806 SRRARDL
+806 
-813 TQRYPHPADSGFSLF
+813 

-845 RRYARPSRESRD
+845 RRYARPARDSREARD
-857 GRDCNANVPRTHARL
+857 HNANLARTHSRL
-872 AHHAHAH
+872 AHAH
-879 HAHHAHVR
+879 HAQTHAR

-898 LIESTQLQST
+898 LIESTQLQSN

>member
-1 MMDCLCPAPRALAC
+1 MDCLCPAPRTLAC

-22 RDLLHEMQDNSTGQ
+22 RELLHEIQDNNTGQ

-62 NQTHWLDAGRKLR
+62 NQTHWLDAGKRLR
-75 RQLRGSDSHTFYFG
+75 RQLRGSDPHTFYFG

-122 PVGFDLAAELA
+122 PVNFDLAAELA

-143 YDPRRHGPGYV
+143 YDPRRHGLGYV

-162 QTPELEARAVE
+162 QTPELEARAAE

-242 KLYYRG
+242 KLYYKG

-257 KNNET
+257 KNNDT
-262 LTYGFESPTRAA
+262 STYGFESPTRSA

-282 SDHHAFFRLQQTSPA
+282 SDHHTFFRMQQTSPA
-297 SADMFA
+297 SADIFS
-303 LGSRLRNSGKVSR
+303 LGTRLRTSGRGSR

-330 ISRPP
+330 IARPQHA
-335 SAYSSLLDVPKLE
+335 SHASLNDDINIVHEDSNQTLKVNYLEAQDGQDDDIDVIGP
-348 DLRIKDCPPEV
+348 DIS
-359 KQPTSVNRPNSISGE
+359 TS
-374 GLVYEAGCAAG
+374 
-385 GGGGSPR
+385 
-392 STRSAPARR
+392 
-401 GLYAASPSAT
+401 
-411 RPPPAPRHRSASVD
+411 PAPRGMTHSQIPKNTNWLIRNRNGRKSYDKPLSA
-425 SQSSNDSRSN
+425 
-435 RKHRHRSRRQQSDA
+435 A
-449 ESELSRGSGRSGR
+449 EF
-462 SGRRHRRHRSRHKLD
+462 K
-477 SGSERDD
+477 
-484 SQPDTKEYELVDSE
+484 
-498 SQWKEVLRQT
+498 
-508 TAGSGVQVASVRR
+508 
-521 SQMEP
+521 
-526 ETGTH
+526 
-531 RSSHRPRRHRKHR
+531 
-544 SRSGSPNEKK
+544 SRSGSPNDKK
-554 WLPTELKQHLEFSL
+554 WLPSELKQHLEFSL
-568 VDTAGMTEEQLKEI
+568 VDTTGMTEEQLKEI

-599 SSKHRQGEHGSLS
+599 SSKHRQAEHGSLA
-612 RREKNSG
+612 RRDKSSSSHGKNIHDS
-619 SLVKSNQDIHNQGS
+619 HNQGS

-638 STLSTHKNNDKHG
+638 STLSTHRTGHEKHG
-651 RRAYSGYEEQLLRS
+651 RRVYPSYDEPVGRT
-665 GEDFLHNGYKGP
+665 GDDFLTNNGYKGNV
-677 PTPVSSNNN
+677 TPISNNNN

-700 GELISGSARVSH
+700 GELIGSARVSH

-733 DSAKCGAGGSG
+733 DSAKCGAGGSSR
-744 GTVPVSRQWTL
+744 TAPVSRQWAMGEAGL
-755 GTGAGCAGYAGRAGA
+755 REARGAGGGGGGA
-770 GAGAGLAR
+770 VTR
-778 RPPAAPRTRM
+778 RPPAAPGRARA
-788 SASGSQRSLL
+788 SVSGSQRSLL

-806 SRRARDL
+806 ARRPRDL
-813 TQRYPHPADSGFSLF
+813 APRYPHPADGGFSLF
-828 RHASNN
+828 VVCLACMIIGMQRHASNN
-834 NIMVGESGSLA
+834 NILVGESGSLA
-845 RRYARPSRESRD
+845 RRYARPTRESRD
-857 GRDCNANVPRTHARL
+857 HNANVARTHSRL
-872 AHHAHAH
+872 AHH
-879 HAHHAHVR
+879 R

-898 LIESTQLQST
+898 LIESTQGNIYAAEQLSTANEATSGVSSGGDTPGNGNKPAGAAEMSTEL

>member
-1 MMDCLCPAPRALAC
+1 MMECLCPAPRTLAC

-22 RDLLHEMQDNSTGQ
+22 RELLHEMQDSSTGQ

-62 NQTHWLDAGRKLR
+62 NQTHWLDVGRKLR

-154 SEFRLLAH
+154 SEFRLLSH
-162 QTPELEARAVE
+162 QTPELESRAVE

-257 KNNET
+257 KNNEV

-282 SDHHAFFRLQQTSPA
+282 SDHHTFFRLQQTSPA

-303 LGSRLRNSGKVSR
+303 LGSRLRNSGKGTR
-316 PRPPP
+316 TRAPP

-335 SAYSSLLDVPKLE
+335 SSYSSLMDVPKLE

-374 GLVYEAGCAAG
+374 AIGCET
-385 GGGGSPR
+385 GGSPR

-401 GLYAASPSAT
+401 GLYSASPTAT

-462 SGRRHRRHRSRHKLD
+462 SGRRHRRHRSRHKHD

-508 TAGSGVQVASVRR
+508 NAGSGVQVANVRR

-544 SRSGSPNEKK
+544 SRSGSPSEKK
-554 WLPTELKQHLEFSL
+554 WLPSELKQHLEYSL

-589 SHARQTKLRT
+589 SHVRQTKLRT

-612 RREKNSG
+612 RREKNTTSH
-619 SLVKSNQDIHNQGS
+619 VKSTHDVHSQGS

-638 STLSTHKNNDKHG
+638 STLSTHRNNDKHG
-651 RRAYSGYEEQLLRS
+651 RRAYSGYEEQLCRS
-665 GEDFLHNGYKGP
+665 GEDFLNNGFKGP
-677 PTPVSSNNN
+677 DTPVPNNNN

-700 GELISGSARVSH
+700 GELISGSVRVSH

-733 DSAKCGAGGSG
+733 DSAKCGAGSSA
-744 GTVPVSRQWTL
+744 V
-755 GTGAGCAGYAGRAGA
+755 
-770 GAGAGLAR
+770 
-778 RPPAAPRTRM
+778 PAAEQLKASEESPSFGVKNTSSSVETDKQGTAEM
-788 SASGSQRSLL
+788 STEL
-798 SVASDSAT
+798 
-806 SRRARDL
+806 
-813 TQRYPHPADSGFSLF
+813 
-828 RHASNN
+828 
-834 NIMVGESGSLA
+834 
-845 RRYARPSRESRD
+845 
-857 GRDCNANVPRTHARL
+857 
-872 AHHAHAH
+872 
-879 HAHHAHVR
+879 
-887 HDNTLDIILKP
+887 
-898 LIESTQLQST
+898 

>member
-1 MMDCLCPAPRALAC
+1 MMDCLCPAPRTLAC

-22 RDLLHEMQDNSTGQ
+22 RELLHEIQDNNTGQ

-62 NQTHWLDAGRKLR
+62 NQTHWLDVGKRLR
-75 RQLRGSDSHTFYFG
+75 RQLRGSDPHTFYFG

-113 KQDVLRGRL
+113 KQDVVRGRL
-122 PVGFDLAAELA
+122 PVNFDLAAELA

-143 YDPRRHGPGYV
+143 FDPRRHGIGYV

-162 QTPELEARAVE
+162 QTPELEARAAE

-242 KLYYRG
+242 KLYYKG

-257 KNNET
+257 KNNDT
-262 LTYGFESPTRAA
+262 STYGFESPTRSA

-282 SDHHAFFRLQQTSPA
+282 SDHHTFFRMQQTSPA
-297 SADMFA
+297 SADIFA
-303 LGSRLRNSGKVSR
+303 LGTRLRTSGRGSR

-330 ISRPP
+330 IGRPP
-335 SAYSSLLDVPKLE
+335 HASHASLNDVPKLE
-348 DLRIKDCPPEV
+348 DLRIKDCPPEM
-359 KQPTSVNRPNSISGE
+359 KQPTSVNRPNSLRITGDVM
-374 GLVYEAGCAAG
+374 GGCDVPTV
-385 GGGGSPR
+385 GGSPR
-392 STRSAPARR
+392 STRSAPTRR
-401 GLYAASPSAT
+401 GLYSASPTAT

-435 RKHRHRSRRQQSDA
+435 RKHKHRSRKQQSDA

-462 SGRRHRRHRSRHKLD
+462 RHRRHRSRHKHE

-484 SQPDTKEYELVDSE
+484 SQPDTKEYELVESE
-498 SQWKEVLRQT
+498 SQWKEVLRQST
-508 TAGSGVQVASVRR
+508 VGSGVQVANVRR

-531 RSSHRPRRHRKHR
+531 RSSHRHRRHRKHR

-554 WLPTELKQHLEFSL
+554 WLPNELKQHLEFSL
-568 VDTAGMTEEQLKEI
+568 VDTTGMTEEQLKEI

-599 SSKHRQGEHGSLS
+599 SSKHRQTEHGSLA
-612 RREKNSG
+612 RRD
-619 SLVKSNQDIHNQGS
+619 KSSSSHGKINHDNHIQGS

-638 STLSTHKNNDKHG
+638 STLSTHRTGHEKHG
-651 RRAYSGYEEQLLRS
+651 RRVYPSYDETVGRN
-665 GEDFLHNGYKGP
+665 GDDFLTNNGYKGNV
-677 PTPVSSNNN
+677 TPISNNNN

-733 DSAKCGAGGSG
+733 DSAKCGAGGSSRAA
-744 GTVPVSRQWTL
+744 PVSRQWAT
-755 GTGAGCAGYAGRAGA
+755 GEGAREARGAGGGGVGA
-770 GAGAGLAR
+770 LAR
-778 RPPAAPRTRM
+778 RPPAAPSRARA

-806 SRRARDL
+806 ARRPRDL
-813 TQRYPHPADSGFSLF
+813 APRYPHPADGGFSLF

-834 NIMVGESGSLA
+834 NILVGESGSLA
-845 RRYARPSRESRD
+845 RRYARPTRESRD
-857 GRDCNANVPRTHARL
+857 HNANVARTHSRL
-872 AHHAHAH
+872 AHH
-879 HAHHAHVR
+879 R

-898 LIESTQLQST
+898 LIESTQLQSN

>member
-1 MMDCLCPAPRALAC
+1 MMDCLCPAQRTLAC

-22 RDLLHEMQDNSTGQ
+22 RELLHEIQDNSTGQ

-62 NQTHWLDAGRKLR
+62 NQTHWLDAGKRLR
-75 RQLRGSDSHTFYFG
+75 RQLRGSDTHTFYFG
-89 VKFYAADPCKLLEE
+89 VKFYASDPCKLLEE

-122 PVGFDLAAELA
+122 PVNFDLAAELA

-143 YDPRRHGPGYV
+143 YDHRRHMPGYV
-154 SEFRLLAH
+154 SEFRLIAH
-162 QTPELEARAVE
+162 QTPELEARAAD

-233 ANYYWPRVS
+233 ATYYWPRVS
-242 KLYYRG
+242 KLYYKG
-248 RYFMLRVAD
+248 RYFMIRVAD
-257 KNNET
+257 KNNDT
-262 LTYGFESPTRAA
+262 STYGFESPTRSA

-282 SDHHAFFRLQQTSPA
+282 SDHHTFFRLQQTSPA
-297 SADMFA
+297 SADTFA
-303 LGSRLRNSGKVSR
+303 LGSRLRNSGRGSR

-321 AFTRTPSRR
+321 TFTRTPSRR
-330 ISRPP
+330 IARPQN
-335 SAYSSLLDVPKLE
+335 SYSSFHDVPKLE
-348 DLRIKDCPPEV
+348 DLRIKDCPEM
-359 KQPTSVNRPNSISGE
+359 KQPTSVHRPNSISGE
-374 GLVYEAGCAAG
+374 VTPVAAPSG
-385 GGGGSPR
+385 PGGSPR
-392 STRSAPARR
+392 STRSAPTRR
-401 GLYAASPSAT
+401 GLYSASPT
-411 RPPPAPRHRSASVD
+411 TNRPPPAPRHRSASVD

-462 SGRRHRRHRSRHKLD
+462 RHRRHRSRHKHE

-484 SQPDTKEYELVDSE
+484 SQPDNKEYELVDSE

-508 TAGSGVQVASVRR
+508 TAGGTVQVANVRR
-521 SQMEP
+521 SQTEP

-531 RSSHRPRRHRKHR
+531 RSSHRPRRHKKHR
-544 SRSGSPNEKK
+544 SRSRSPNEKK
-554 WLPTELKQHLEFSL
+554 WLPSELKQHLEFSL
-568 VDTAGMTEEQLKEI
+568 VDTTGMTEEQLKEI

-589 SHARQTKLRT
+589 SHARHTKLRT
-599 SSKHRQGEHGSLS
+599 TSKHKQTEHGSLA
-612 RREKNSG
+612 RREKS
-619 SLVKSNQDIHNQGS
+619 SSSHKSDHDNHNQGS

-638 STLSTHKNNDKHG
+638 STLSTHRTSNEKHG
-651 RRAYSGYEEQLLRS
+651 RRVYPSFDEPVGRS
-665 GEDFLHNGYKGP
+665 GEDFLTNNGYKG
-677 PTPVSSNNN
+677 TATSVTNNNN

-733 DSAKCGAGGSG
+733 DSAKCGAGGSQA
-744 GTVPVSRQWTL
+744 PVSRQWRM
-755 GTGAGCAGYAGRAGA
+755 GGGGGGGGVGSGA
-770 GAGAGLAR
+770 AGLAR
-778 RPPAAPRTRM
+778 RPPAAPGRARLT
-788 SASGSQRSLL
+788 ASGSQRSLL

-806 SRRARDL
+806 ARRPRDL
-813 TQRYPHPADSGFSLF
+813 VPRCYPSPADGGFSLF

-834 NIMVGESGSLA
+834 NIMMGESGSLA
-845 RRYARPSRESRD
+845 RRYMRPSRESRD
-857 GRDCNANVPRTHARL
+857 YNANVARTHVRL
-872 AHHAHAH
+872 AH
-879 HAHHAHVR
+879 HAHHAHMR

-898 LIESTQLQST
+898 LIESTQ

>member
-1 MMDCLCPAPRALAC
+1 MMDCLCPAPRTLAC

-22 RDLLHEMQDNSTGQ
+22 RELLHEIQDNSTGQ

-62 NQTHWLDAGRKLR
+62 NQTHWLDAGKRLR
-75 RQLRGSDSHTFYFG
+75 RQLRGSDPHTFYFG

-103 ITRYQLFLQL
+103 ITRYQLFLQV

-122 PVGFDLAAELA
+122 PVNFDLAAELA
-133 AYVLQSELGD
+133 AFVLQSELGD
-143 YDPRRHGPGYV
+143 YDPRRHVSGYV
-154 SEFRLLAH
+154 SEFRFLAH
-162 QTPELEARAVE
+162 QTPELESRAAD

-220 PSGLLLLRGKHTV
+220 PSGLLLLKGKHTV

-242 KLYYRG
+242 KLYYKG

-262 LTYGFESPTRAA
+262 STYGFESPTRSA

-297 SADMFA
+297 SADIFA
-303 LGSRLRNSGKVSR
+303 LGTRLRNSGRGAR

-330 ISRPP
+330 IARPP
-335 SAYSSLLDVPKLE
+335 HGSMHDVHKLE
-348 DLRIKDCPPEV
+348 DLRIKDCPPEI
-359 KQPTSVNRPNSISGE
+359 KQPTSIHRPISMNVE
-374 GLVYEAGCAAG
+374 GTLEPAPAP
-385 GGGGSPR
+385 GSPR

-401 GLYAASPSAT
+401 GLYSASPSAT

-435 RKHRHRSRRQQSDA
+435 RRHKHRSRRQQSDA
-449 ESELSRGSGRSGR
+449 ESEMSRGSGR
-462 SGRRHRRHRSRHKLD
+462 SGRRHRRHRSRHKHE
-477 SGSERDD
+477 SGSEHD
-484 SQPDTKEYELVDSE
+484 SQPDTKEYELVESE

-508 TAGSGVQVASVRR
+508 TAGSGVQVANVRR

-531 RSSHRPRRHRKHR
+531 RSSHKHRRHRKHR
-544 SRSGSPNEKK
+544 SRSGSPNDKK
-554 WLPTELKQHLEFSL
+554 WLPSELKQHLEFSL

-599 SSKHRQGEHGSLS
+599 SSRHRQTEHGSLV
-612 RREKNSG
+612 RREKS
-619 SLVKSNQDIHNQGS
+619 SLTHSKSAHDNHNQGS

-638 STLSTHKNNDKHG
+638 STLSTHRTGIEKYG
-651 RRAYSGYEEQLLRS
+651 RRVYPSYEETAGRN
-665 GEDFLHNGYKGP
+665 GDDFLTNNGYKGNV
-677 PTPVSSNNN
+677 TPVSNNDN

-733 DSAKCGAGGSG
+733 DSAKCGA
-744 GTVPVSRQWTL
+744 PVSAVPAAEQL
-755 GTGAGCAGYAGRAGA
+755 NSSSEAPGGPGADGP
-770 GAGAGLAR
+770 
-778 RPPAAPRTRM
+778 PPAGGKT
-788 SASGSQRSLL
+788 
-798 SVASDSAT
+798 SAT
-806 SRRARDL
+806 AE
-813 TQRYPHPADSGFSLF
+813 
-828 RHASNN
+828 
-834 NIMVGESGSLA
+834 M
-845 RRYARPSRESRD
+845 
-857 GRDCNANVPRTHARL
+857 
-872 AHHAHAH
+872 
-879 HAHHAHVR
+879 
-887 HDNTLDIILKP
+887 
-898 LIESTQLQST
+898 STEL

>member
-1 MMDCLCPAPRALAC
+1 MMDCLCPAPRTLAC

-22 RDLLHEMQDNSTGQ
+22 RELLHEIQDNNTGQ

-62 NQTHWLDAGRKLR
+62 NQTHWLDAGKRLR
-75 RQLRGSDSHTFYFG
+75 RQLRGSDPHTFYFG

-113 KQDVLRGRL
+113 KQDVVRGRL
-122 PVGFDLAAELA
+122 PVNFDLAAELA

-143 YDPRRHGPGYV
+143 YDPRRHGLGYV

-162 QTPELEARAVE
+162 QSPELEARAAE

-242 KLYYRG
+242 KLYYKG

-257 KNNET
+257 KNNDT
-262 LTYGFESPTRAA
+262 STYGFESPTRSA

-282 SDHHAFFRLQQTSPA
+282 SDHHTFFRMQQTSPA
-297 SADMFA
+297 SADIFA
-303 LGSRLRNSGKVSR
+303 LGTRLRTSGRGSR

-321 AFTRTPSRR
+321 TFTRTPSRR
-330 ISRPP
+330 IARPP
-335 SAYSSLLDVPKLE
+335 HASHASLNDVPKLE
-348 DLRIKDCPPEV
+348 DLRIKDCPPEI
-359 KQPTSVNRPNSISGE
+359 KQPTSVHRPNSLRISGE
-374 GLVYEAGCAAG
+374 VMGNCEGQAV
-385 GGGGSPR
+385 GGSPR
-392 STRSAPARR
+392 STRSAPIRR
-401 GLYAASPSAT
+401 GLYSASPTAT

-435 RKHRHRSRRQQSDA
+435 RKHKHRSRRQQSDA

-462 SGRRHRRHRSRHKLD
+462 RHRRHRSRHKHE
-477 SGSERDD
+477 SGSEKDD

-498 SQWKEVLRQT
+498 SQWKEVLRQST
-508 TAGSGVQVASVRR
+508 VGSGVQVANVRR

-531 RSSHRPRRHRKHR
+531 RSSHRHRRHRKHR
-544 SRSGSPNEKK
+544 SRSGSPNDKK
-554 WLPTELKQHLEFSL
+554 WLPSELKQHLEFSL
-568 VDTAGMTEEQLKEI
+568 VDTTGMTEEQLKEI

-599 SSKHRQGEHGSLS
+599 SSKHRQAEHGSLA
-612 RREKNSG
+612 RRDKSSSSHGKNTHD
-619 SLVKSNQDIHNQGS
+619 NHNQGS

-638 STLSTHKNNDKHG
+638 STLSTHRTGHEKHG
-651 RRAYSGYEEQLLRS
+651 RRVYPSYDEPVGRAGD
-665 GEDFLHNGYKGP
+665 DFLTNNGYKGNV
-677 PTPVSSNNN
+677 TPISNNNN

-700 GELISGSARVSH
+700 GELIGSARVSH

-733 DSAKCGAGGSG
+733 DSAKCGAGSSSR
-744 GTVPVSRQWTL
+744 TAPVSRQWAA
-755 GTGAGCAGYAGRAGA
+755 GEAGMREARGAGGGGGA
-770 GAGAGLAR
+770 GAVTR
-778 RPPAAPRTRM
+778 RPPAAPGRARA
-788 SASGSQRSLL
+788 SVSGSQRSLL

-806 SRRARDL
+806 ARRPRDL
-813 TQRYPHPADSGFSLF
+813 APRYPHAADGGFSLF

-834 NIMVGESGSLA
+834 NILVGESGSLA
-845 RRYARPSRESRD
+845 RRYARPTRESRD
-857 GRDCNANVPRTHARL
+857 HNANVARTHSRL
-872 AHHAHAH
+872 AH
-879 HAHHAHVR
+879 R

-898 LIESTQLQST
+898 LIESTQLQSN

>member
-744 GTVPVSRQWTL
+744 GTVP
-755 GTGAGCAGYAGRAGA
+755 
-770 GAGAGLAR
+770 
-778 RPPAAPRTRM
+778 
-788 SASGSQRSLL
+788 ASEHL
-798 SVASDSAT
+798 
-806 SRRARDL
+806 
-813 TQRYPHPADSGFSLF
+813 
-828 RHASNN
+828 
-834 NIMVGESGSLA
+834 
-845 RRYARPSRESRD
+845 
-857 GRDCNANVPRTHARL
+857 
-872 AHHAHAH
+872 
-879 HAHHAHVR
+879 
-887 HDNTLDIILKP
+887 NTTD
-898 LIESTQLQST
+898 ESTSGTKASSTSVDLAKQGPAEMSTEL

>member
-1 MMDCLCPAPRALAC
+1 MMDCLCPAPRTLAC

-22 RDLLHEMQDNSTGQ
+22 RELLHEIQDNNTGQ

-62 NQTHWLDAGRKLR
+62 NQTHWLDAGKRLR
-75 RQLRGSDSHTFYFG
+75 RQLRGSDPHTFYFG

-113 KQDVLRGRL
+113 KQDVVRGRL
-122 PVGFDLAAELA
+122 PVNFDLAAELA

-143 YDPRRHGPGYV
+143 YDPRRHGLGYV

-162 QTPELEARAVE
+162 QSPELEARAAE

-242 KLYYRG
+242 KLYYKG

-257 KNNET
+257 KNNDT
-262 LTYGFESPTRAA
+262 STYGFESPTRSA

-282 SDHHAFFRLQQTSPA
+282 SDHHTFFRMQQTSPA
-297 SADMFA
+297 SADIFA
-303 LGSRLRNSGKVSR
+303 LGTRLRTSGRGSR

-321 AFTRTPSRR
+321 TFTRTPSRR
-330 ISRPP
+330 IARPP
-335 SAYSSLLDVPKLE
+335 HASHASLNDVPKLE
-348 DLRIKDCPPEV
+348 DLRIKDCPPEI
-359 KQPTSVNRPNSISGE
+359 KQPTSVHRPNSLRISGE
-374 GLVYEAGCAAG
+374 VMGNCEGQAV
-385 GGGGSPR
+385 GGSPR
-392 STRSAPARR
+392 STRSAPIRR
-401 GLYAASPSAT
+401 GLYSASPTAT

-435 RKHRHRSRRQQSDA
+435 RKHKHRSRRQQSDA

-462 SGRRHRRHRSRHKLD
+462 RHRRHRSRHKHE
-477 SGSERDD
+477 SGSEKDD

-498 SQWKEVLRQT
+498 SQWKEVLRQST
-508 TAGSGVQVASVRR
+508 VGSGVQVANVRR

-531 RSSHRPRRHRKHR
+531 RSSHRHRRHRKHR
-544 SRSGSPNEKK
+544 SRSGSPNDKK
-554 WLPTELKQHLEFSL
+554 WLPSELKQHLEFSL
-568 VDTAGMTEEQLKEI
+568 VDTTGMTEEQLKEI

-599 SSKHRQGEHGSLS
+599 SSKHRQAEHGSLA
-612 RREKNSG
+612 RRDKSSSSHGKNTHD
-619 SLVKSNQDIHNQGS
+619 NHNQGS

-638 STLSTHKNNDKHG
+638 STLSTHRTGHEKHG
-651 RRAYSGYEEQLLRS
+651 RRVYPSYDEPVGRAGD
-665 GEDFLHNGYKGP
+665 DFLTNNGYKGNV
-677 PTPVSSNNN
+677 TPISNNNN

-700 GELISGSARVSH
+700 GELIGSARVSH

-733 DSAKCGAGGSG
+733 DSAKCGAGSSSR
-744 GTVPVSRQWTL
+744 TAPVSRQWA
-755 GTGAGCAGYAGRAGA
+755 AGEAGMREARGA
-770 GAGAGLAR
+770 GAGGAGAVTR
-778 RPPAAPRTRM
+778 RPPAAPGRARA
-788 SASGSQRSLL
+788 SVSGSQRSLL

-806 SRRARDL
+806 ARRPRDL
-813 TQRYPHPADSGFSLF
+813 APRYPQAADGGFSLF

-834 NIMVGESGSLA
+834 NILVGESGSLA
-845 RRYARPSRESRD
+845 RRYARPTRESRD
-857 GRDCNANVPRTHARL
+857 HNANVARTHSRL
-872 AHHAHAH
+872 AH
-879 HAHHAHVR
+879 R

-898 LIESTQLQST
+898 LIESTQLQSN

>member
-1 MMDCLCPAPRALAC
+1 MFVVCL
-15 RVVLLDE
+15 VLIV
-22 RDLLHEMQDNSTGQ
+22 TIC
-36 ALLDVVFRHLDLLE
+36 
-50 TAYFGLRYVDQD
+50 
-62 NQTHWLDAGRKLR
+62 
-75 RQLRGSDSHTFYFG
+75 
-89 VKFYAADPCKLLEE
+89 AA
-103 ITRYQLFLQL
+103 
-113 KQDVLRGRL
+113 
-122 PVGFDLAAELA
+122 
-133 AYVLQSELGD
+133 ELGD
-143 YDPRRHGPGYV
+143 YDPRRHGLGYV

-162 QTPELEARAVE
+162 QTPELEARAAE

-242 KLYYRG
+242 KLYYKG

-257 KNNET
+257 KNNDT
-262 LTYGFESPTRAA
+262 STYGFESPTRSA

-282 SDHHAFFRLQQTSPA
+282 SDHHTFFRMQQTSPA
-297 SADMFA
+297 SADIFS
-303 LGSRLRNSGKVSR
+303 LGTRLRTSGRGSR

-330 ISRPP
+330 IARPQHA
-335 SAYSSLLDVPKLE
+335 SHASLNDVPKLE
-348 DLRIKDCPPEV
+348 DLRIKDCPPEI
-359 KQPTSVNRPNSISGE
+359 KQPTSVHRPNSLRISGE
-374 GLVYEAGCAAG
+374 VLGVEVPAV
-385 GGGGSPR
+385 GGSPR
-392 STRSAPARR
+392 STRSAPTRR
-401 GLYAASPSAT
+401 GLYSASPTAT

-435 RKHRHRSRRQQSDA
+435 RKHKHRSRRQQSDA

-462 SGRRHRRHRSRHKLD
+462 RHRRHRSRHKHE

-508 TAGSGVQVASVRR
+508 TVGSGVQVANVRR

-531 RSSHRPRRHRKHR
+531 RSSHRHRRHRKHR
-544 SRSGSPNEKK
+544 SRSGSPNDKK
-554 WLPTELKQHLEFSL
+554 WLPSELKQHLEFSL
-568 VDTAGMTEEQLKEI
+568 VDTTGMTEEQLKEI

-599 SSKHRQGEHGSLS
+599 SSKHRQAEHGSLA
-612 RREKNSG
+612 RRDKSSSSHGKNIHDS
-619 SLVKSNQDIHNQGS
+619 HNQGS

-638 STLSTHKNNDKHG
+638 STLSTHRTGHEKHG
-651 RRAYSGYEEQLLRS
+651 RRVYPSYDEPVGRT
-665 GEDFLHNGYKGP
+665 GDDFLTNNGYKGNVT
-677 PTPVSSNNN
+677 PTSNNNN

-700 GELISGSARVSH
+700 GELIGSARVSH

-733 DSAKCGAGGSG
+733 DSAKCGAGGSSR
-744 GTVPVSRQWTL
+744 TAPVSRQWAMGECGL
-755 GTGAGCAGYAGRAGA
+755 REARGAGGGGGGA
-770 GAGAGLAR
+770 VTR
-778 RPPAAPRTRM
+778 RPPAAPGRARA
-788 SASGSQRSLL
+788 SVSGSQRSLL

-806 SRRARDL
+806 ARRPRDL
-813 TQRYPHPADSGFSLF
+813 APRYPHPADGGFSLF
-828 RHASNN
+828 AAEQLSTAN
-834 NIMVGESGSLA
+834 EATSGVS
-845 RRYARPSRESRD
+845 SGGDTS
-857 GRDCNANVPRTHARL
+857 GNGN
-872 AHHAHAH
+872 
-879 HAHHAHVR
+879 
-887 HDNTLDIILKP
+887 KP
-898 LIESTQLQST
+898 AGAAEMSTEL